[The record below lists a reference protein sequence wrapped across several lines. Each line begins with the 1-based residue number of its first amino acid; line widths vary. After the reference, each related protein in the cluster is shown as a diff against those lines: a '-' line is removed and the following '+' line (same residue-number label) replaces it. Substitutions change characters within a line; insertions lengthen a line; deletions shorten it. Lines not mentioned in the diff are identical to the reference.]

1 MQKTAKKFLSMLL
14 ALMMVLSILPTAV
27 FATEQATVAAPLD
40 SIVPY
45 GANDQT
51 TGTATISVQNPVTF
65 TGYSAFENVPYYL
78 VTVPAGTT
86 YVKATYKDAAI
97 LTNATSGEA
106 SGYYADVPQ
115 WTGGG
120 VEMAYTESNGDITI
134 TIPLNYSRT
143 AEDGTTVQKSFV
155 LGADGSG
162 TAYAPEYDG
171 SASYAPV
178 HFLAFTYES
187 NSAPTVASDAITT
200 ANVTLGNAW
209 TLDLAD
215 VFTDADGDTLT
226 YTATIN
232 GVAQALNGTIL
243 GYTPTAAGT
252 YTVVLTA
259 SDNTGTATHTITL
272 TVTDANQQIPRLKEG
287 VSSTASDTVTAG
299 YAYNLTD
306 LQAGNIFENPDGT
319 ALDYTNYYYYRYVG
333 DTRTGPYYFTPA
345 LFGGTTIQITENA
358 AGTYAYEFH
367 ATNTYGDS
375 TDTWTL
381 TLDVRAG
388 TPQNYTFYVGQ
399 DMNYSSNGNVY
410 PLIKLYKTKGFDT
423 KGADYIGKD
432 GDTYIYREDGVDSSL
447 YESVQFLDSTFT
459 NTLNSTTGNKNG
471 NYNEFYASLAPGK
484 YSFRAYGYNTSSGK
498 YDVYLGGHSLT
509 LPTETNVDGGTGGG
523 TSIYLRLHSIYTT
536 SRKTDNTYFTA
547 SDYTARIS
555 MPSMGGDVQHGTP
568 YPSGNYTYYPFMLY
582 SAGNAAL
589 WNAYVEPIGTCAE
602 DYIFTQA
609 INNTTAAGYT
619 VVTKNLALSQAIN
632 LTVTVPAYA
641 DFNLF
646 FQYNNFNTQII
657 EPKTGS
663 TSGDANASVD
673 ATRTLT
679 YKISKSN
686 SNYTWRLKDIRS
698 GTTYVTKAG
707 WLQSSTTSFAK
718 EFTFN
723 AGDSTDQYSHSFSNL
738 GTMAKTRDEAE
749 IQTFLSP
756 SGYKYTSGTERIRSY
771 RLWQIINSDAANIMI
786 EPEFEVHTLAG
797 SPTLQKSNGGNAE
810 NNWLDVKPNGTTIL
824 AVNYKAL
831 DVYAANDTYGTHGG
845 FYPATNP
852 ERTSVFVLSSEENG
866 TATANIAYNSN
877 GLSSSRPTAWDYNY
891 DNWFYLSN
899 DTAPTLDFTVAS
911 NSEDYGVSNV
921 QYAIVTTNKT
931 TMKSG
936 LSGWTTLTADSN
948 GKYHASLLGFR
959 NAGLAGGTV
968 VIKMT
973 ANNKVSYSLAR
984 VAEVTAT
991 VTNASNPRETE
1002 IMPGDKVSLTFEG
1015 SYRGIYKYSG
1025 IFNPTTYNLF
1035 YSIGDTAYKTNVA
1048 QYQQMDQAKL
1058 ELTIPTNVDFGSGST
1073 ANVQLTNGYTYG
1085 SMYSAANPFA
1095 TLYNMSDTGV
1105 GTNFNAVTV
1114 NFCLNRFPNVNVEV
1128 TPRYNFKLKLNI
1140 TNPTTA
1146 TPTVTLTD
1154 AAGNVHT
1161 ANSNGEYENLPYGTY
1176 TYAVLCAGCDY
1187 VYGSFYLG
1195 SADKANVSG
1204 GVLTKTIPLTA
1215 SAAGAWDGTTKT
1227 QPTLTDGVYQIGTA
1241 AELAWFAAQVNGGS
1255 YAINGALTG
1264 DIDLAGYNWTPI
1276 GGTTASTAFKGSF
1289 NGNNHTVK
1297 NMGIYYSATTTSAP
1311 YKGLFGYVNGTSSSY
1326 ATIQN
1331 LKVTGKMY
1339 LTSTG
1344 SVSNAYSG
1352 GVVAYANYTIP
1363 LTASAAGAW
1372 DGTTKTQP
1380 TLTDGVYQ
1388 IGTAAELAWFAAQ
1401 VNGGSYAIN
1410 GALTGDID
1418 LAGYNWTPIGGT
1430 TASTAFKGSFNG
1442 NNHTVKNM
1450 GIYYSATTT
1459 SAPYKGLFGYVNGTS
1474 SSYATIQNL
1483 KVTGKMYLT
1492 STGSVS
1498 NAYSGGVVAYA
1509 NYTNISG
1516 VVSDV
1521 DITVTRVN
1529 GNWSSVGG
1537 VAGRLVNS
1545 NATNCGN
1552 EGTIHAYQYVGGI
1565 TGYATGTITGCYN
1578 GGAITGNGYVAG
1590 IVGQTTKGVT
1600 ACYNTGSITGAGNY
1614 VAGIVAFA
1622 SGASASVKNCYNR
1635 AYVESTGSNVGAV
1648 VGMTNNASAAMSNL
1662 YYLDFT
1668 CSQGIG
1674 SAKSTAQTAT
1684 AKTRA
1689 EMTKSSFVRAMN
1701 TGLTT
1706 AAFVSSRYSPALS
1719 WQTNLEGL
1727 ITPSVGNIDMDP
1739 FGYVNESDVELLRQY
1754 LAGKATLDADQLAQA
1769 NVDNIG
1775 GVDQND
1781 LDVLMQYVA
1790 GTINV
1795 FPVDRVEED

>member
-27 FATEQATVAAPLD
+27 FATEQGTVAAPLD

-51 TGTATISVQNPVTF
+51 TGTATISVQDPVTF
-65 TGYSAFENVPYYL
+65 TGYDTPFTNVPYYL

-97 LTNATSGEA
+97 LTNATTGEA
-106 SGYYADVPQ
+106 SGYYADVQQ

-120 VEMAYTESNGDITI
+120 VEMAYTESDGAITI
-134 TIPLNYSRT
+134 TIPMNYSRT

-162 TAYAPEYDG
+162 TAYAPEYDS

-178 HFLAFTYES
+178 HFLSFTYEGK
-187 NSAPTVASDAITT
+187 SAPTVAPGAITT

-209 TLDLAD
+209 TLDVAEM
-215 VFTDADGDTLT
+215 FTDADGDALT
-226 YTATIN
+226 YTATVN
-232 GVAQALNGTIL
+232 GVAQTLNGSTL
-243 GYTPTAAGT
+243 SYTPAAAGE
-252 YTVVLTA
+252 YTIVLTA
-259 SDNTGTATHTITL
+259 TDDSGTATHTIVL
-272 TVTDANQQIPRLKEG
+272 TAAEGTQVPRLKNG
-287 VSSTASDTVTAG
+287 VPVTASATVSVG
-299 YAYNLTD
+299 YAYNLSD
-306 LQAGNIFENPDGT
+306 LQAGNIFENPDGSSLSYT
-319 ALDYTNYYYYRYVG
+319 DYFYYRAVG
-333 DTRTGPYYFTPA
+333 TGEKKGPYYFSTA
-345 LFGGTTIQITENA
+345 LFGATTIQITENT
-358 AGTYAYEFH
+358 AGTYVYEFH
-367 ATNTYGDS
+367 AMNSAGLS

-381 TLDVRAG
+381 TLTVSDSIE
-388 TPQNYTFYVGQ
+388 QHYTFHVGR
-399 DMNYSSNGNVY
+399 DMNYSTNGSKY
-410 PLIKLYKTKGFDT
+410 PLIKLYKTAGLDD
-423 KGADYIGKD
+423 KGADYLASYKNAKD
-432 GDTYIYREDGVDSSL
+432 ETQYIYEDYGLSITEVSDGKYEISVDGKPYALEGYSPLTFKASD
-447 YESVQFLDSTFT
+447 FTTAAPDSTG
-459 NTLNSTTGNKNG
+459 TLAD
-471 NYNEFYASLAPGK
+471 NYNNFYASLAAGR
-484 YSFRAYGYNTSSGK
+484 YSFRAYGYKASETSAN
-498 YDVYLGGHSLT
+498 VYLGGHSLT

-523 TSIYLRLHSIYTT
+523 TDIYLRLHSIYTT
-536 SRKTDNTYFTA
+536 SKKNSSDYFTA
-547 SDYTARIS
+547 DDYTARVV
-555 MPSMGGDVQHGTP
+555 MPIMGGDVQHGTP
-568 YPSGNYTYYPFMLY
+568 YPSGNYTYYPFMMY
-582 SAGNAAL
+582 AAGNAAL
-589 WNAYVEPIGTCAE
+589 WNAYVEPTDTTA
-602 DYIFTQA
+602 DSFIFTQS
-609 INNTTAAGYT
+609 INNTTAAGYS
-619 VVTKNLALSQAIN
+619 VVTKNLSLSQAI
-632 LTVTVPAYA
+632 TMTATVPDYA
-641 DFNLF
+641 DFTLY
-646 FQYNNFNTQII
+646 FQFNNFNTKPVNPIG
-657 EPKTGS
+657 EATTDAAAGTKT
-663 TSGDANASVD
+663 
-673 ATRTLT
+673 LK

-686 SNYTWRLKDIRS
+686 SNYTWRLEDNRNIA
-698 GTTYVTKAG
+698 GVTNYVTKAG
-707 WLQSSTTSFAK
+707 WLKSNSANFSKT
-718 EFTFN
+718 FTFN
-723 AGDSTDQYSHSFSNL
+723 SGDSTEQYYHGFGNL
-738 GTMAKTRDEAE
+738 GTITKTRDEAE
-749 IQTFLSP
+749 IQAYLDPT
-756 SGYKYTSGTERIRSY
+756 GYKYTEKDSERIRAY
-771 RLWQIINSDAANIMI
+771 RLWQIIDSDAMNIMI
-786 EPEFEVHTLAG
+786 EPEFKFKVLSGDENAVTAV
-797 SPTLQKSNGGNAE
+797 TGGNAKG
-810 NNWLDVKPNGTTIL
+810 NWLDVTPNGTTIV

-831 DVYAANDTYGTHGG
+831 DVYTTADEHGTHGG
-845 FYPATNP
+845 LYPATNP
-852 ERTSVFVLSSEENG
+852 ARTSVFVLTNDATENG
-866 TATANIAYNSN
+866 NAKANIAYNSN
-877 GLSSSRPTAWDYNY
+877 GLTSSRPSAWDYNY

-899 DTAPTLDFTVAS
+899 DTAPTLDFS
-911 NSEDYGVSNV
+911 VSSSGTTTV
-921 QYAIVTTNKT
+921 QYAIVTTDASDLDT
-931 TMKSG
+931 H
-936 LSGWTTLTADSN
+936 LSGWTTLTADSS

-959 NAGLAGGTV
+959 EAEQAGGTV
-968 VIKMT
+968 IIKMHDST
-973 ANNKVSYSLAR
+973 GTSYSLAR

-991 VTNASNPRETE
+991 VTNASNPQETE

-1048 QYQQMDQAKL
+1048 QYQQMDQAEL

-1114 NFCLNRFPNVNVEV
+1114 NFCLNRFPDVNVEV

-1154 AAGNVHT
+1154 AAGNVLT
-1161 ANSNGEYENLPYGTY
+1161 ANSNGEYEGLSYGTY
-1176 TYAVLCAGCDY
+1176 TYTVFCAGCDY

-1195 SADKANVSG
+1195 SADKAKVSD

-1227 QPTLTDGVYQIGTA
+1227 QPTLTDGVYQIGTG

-1297 NMGIYYSATTTSAP
+1297 NMGIYYSATTTAAP

-1339 LTSTG
+1339 LTSTA
-1344 SVSNAYSG
+1344 SVA
-1352 GVVAYANYTIP
+1352 
-1363 LTASAAGAW
+1363 
-1372 DGTTKTQP
+1372 
-1380 TLTDGVYQ
+1380 
-1388 IGTAAELAWFAAQ
+1388 
-1401 VNGGSYAIN
+1401 
-1410 GALTGDID
+1410 
-1418 LAGYNWTPIGGT
+1418 
-1430 TASTAFKGSFNG
+1430 
-1442 NNHTVKNM
+1442 
-1450 GIYYSATTT
+1450 
-1459 SAPYKGLFGYVNGTS
+1459 
-1474 SSYATIQNL
+1474 
-1483 KVTGKMYLT
+1483 
-1492 STGSVS
+1492 

-1552 EGTIHAYQYVGGI
+1552 EGTIHAYQYAGGI

-1578 GGAITGNGYVAG
+1578 SGAITGNGYVAG

-1668 CSQGIG
+1668 CAQGIG
-1674 SAKSTAQTAT
+1674 SAKSTSQTAT

-1689 EMTKSSFVRAMN
+1689 EMDSADFVTTMN
-1701 TGLTT
+1701 TGMAGT
-1706 AAFVSSRYSPALS
+1706 FGSSRYSPALS
-1719 WQTNLEGL
+1719 WQTDLIGLTTPTKGNVNL
-1727 ITPSVGNIDMDP
+1727 DP
-1739 FGYVNESDVELLRQY
+1739 FGYVDEDDLTLLQEWVNEGKDINQLTLEQRAQADMSGSGDLDEEDVNALIQY
-1754 LAGKATLDADQLAQA
+1754 L
-1769 NVDNIG
+1769 
-1775 GVDQND
+1775 
-1781 LDVLMQYVA
+1781 
-1790 GTINV
+1790 
-1795 FPVDRVEED
+1795 EDPRENPL

>member
-178 HFLAFTYES
+178 HFLAFTYEG

-319 ALDYTNYYYYRYVG
+319 ALNYTNYYYYRSVG

-358 AGTYAYEFH
+358 AGIYVYEFH

-484 YSFRAYGYNTSSGK
+484 YSFRAYGYNASSGK

-523 TSIYLRLHSIYTT
+523 TSLYLRLHSIYTT

-555 MPSMGGDVQHGTP
+555 MPSMGGDVQHGVP
-568 YPSGNYTYYPFMLY
+568 YTSGNYTYYPFMLY

-589 WNAYVEPIGTCAE
+589 WNAYVDPIGTCAE

-646 FQYNNFNTQII
+646 FQHNNFNTQVIV
-657 EPKTGS
+657 PKTGS
-663 TSGDANASVD
+663 TSGDANASAD

-707 WLQSSTTSFAK
+707 WLQSSTPVLRR
-718 EFTFN
+718 N
-723 AGDSTDQYSHSFSNL
+723 
-738 GTMAKTRDEAE
+738 
-749 IQTFLSP
+749 SP
-756 SGYKYTSGTERIRSY
+756 SMLETPRIS
-771 RLWQIINSDAANIMI
+771 I
-786 EPEFEVHTLAG
+786 
-797 SPTLQKSNGGNAE
+797 PTASL
-810 NNWLDVKPNGTTIL
+810 IL
-824 AVNYKAL
+824 A
-831 DVYAANDTYGTHGG
+831 
-845 FYPATNP
+845 
-852 ERTSVFVLSSEENG
+852 R
-866 TATANIAYNSN
+866 
-877 GLSSSRPTAWDYNY
+877 
-891 DNWFYLSN
+891 
-899 DTAPTLDFTVAS
+899 
-911 NSEDYGVSNV
+911 
-921 QYAIVTTNKT
+921 
-931 TMKSG
+931 
-936 LSGWTTLTADSN
+936 
-948 GKYHASLLGFR
+948 
-959 NAGLAGGTV
+959 
-968 VIKMT
+968 
-973 ANNKVSYSLAR
+973 
-984 VAEVTAT
+984 
-991 VTNASNPRETE
+991 
-1002 IMPGDKVSLTFEG
+1002 
-1015 SYRGIYKYSG
+1015 
-1025 IFNPTTYNLF
+1025 
-1035 YSIGDTAYKTNVA
+1035 
-1048 QYQQMDQAKL
+1048 
-1058 ELTIPTNVDFGSGST
+1058 
-1073 ANVQLTNGYTYG
+1073 
-1085 SMYSAANPFA
+1085 
-1095 TLYNMSDTGV
+1095 
-1105 GTNFNAVTV
+1105 
-1114 NFCLNRFPNVNVEV
+1114 
-1128 TPRYNFKLKLNI
+1128 
-1140 TNPTTA
+1140 
-1146 TPTVTLTD
+1146 
-1154 AAGNVHT
+1154 
-1161 ANSNGEYENLPYGTY
+1161 
-1176 TYAVLCAGCDY
+1176 
-1187 VYGSFYLG
+1187 
-1195 SADKANVSG
+1195 
-1204 GVLTKTIPLTA
+1204 
-1215 SAAGAWDGTTKT
+1215 
-1227 QPTLTDGVYQIGTA
+1227 
-1241 AELAWFAAQVNGGS
+1241 
-1255 YAINGALTG
+1255 
-1264 DIDLAGYNWTPI
+1264 
-1276 GGTTASTAFKGSF
+1276 
-1289 NGNNHTVK
+1289 
-1297 NMGIYYSATTTSAP
+1297 
-1311 YKGLFGYVNGTSSSY
+1311 
-1326 ATIQN
+1326 
-1331 LKVTGKMY
+1331 
-1339 LTSTG
+1339 
-1344 SVSNAYSG
+1344 
-1352 GVVAYANYTIP
+1352 
-1363 LTASAAGAW
+1363 
-1372 DGTTKTQP
+1372 
-1380 TLTDGVYQ
+1380 
-1388 IGTAAELAWFAAQ
+1388 
-1401 VNGGSYAIN
+1401 
-1410 GALTGDID
+1410 
-1418 LAGYNWTPIGGT
+1418 
-1430 TASTAFKGSFNG
+1430 
-1442 NNHTVKNM
+1442 
-1450 GIYYSATTT
+1450 
-1459 SAPYKGLFGYVNGTS
+1459 
-1474 SSYATIQNL
+1474 
-1483 KVTGKMYLT
+1483 
-1492 STGSVS
+1492 
-1498 NAYSGGVVAYA
+1498 
-1509 NYTNISG
+1509 
-1516 VVSDV
+1516 
-1521 DITVTRVN
+1521 
-1529 GNWSSVGG
+1529 
-1537 VAGRLVNS
+1537 
-1545 NATNCGN
+1545 
-1552 EGTIHAYQYVGGI
+1552 
-1565 TGYATGTITGCYN
+1565 
-1578 GGAITGNGYVAG
+1578 
-1590 IVGQTTKGVT
+1590 
-1600 ACYNTGSITGAGNY
+1600 
-1614 VAGIVAFA
+1614 
-1622 SGASASVKNCYNR
+1622 
-1635 AYVESTGSNVGAV
+1635 
-1648 VGMTNNASAAMSNL
+1648 
-1662 YYLDFT
+1662 
-1668 CSQGIG
+1668 
-1674 SAKSTAQTAT
+1674 
-1684 AKTRA
+1684 
-1689 EMTKSSFVRAMN
+1689 
-1701 TGLTT
+1701 
-1706 AAFVSSRYSPALS
+1706 
-1719 WQTNLEGL
+1719 
-1727 ITPSVGNIDMDP
+1727 
-1739 FGYVNESDVELLRQY
+1739 
-1754 LAGKATLDADQLAQA
+1754 
-1769 NVDNIG
+1769 
-1775 GVDQND
+1775 
-1781 LDVLMQYVA
+1781 
-1790 GTINV
+1790 
-1795 FPVDRVEED
+1795 

>member
-27 FATEQATVAAPLD
+27 FATEQGTVATPLD

-51 TGTATISVQNPVTF
+51 TGTATISVQNSVTF

-97 LTNATSGEA
+97 LTNATSGVA

-120 VEMAYTESNGDITI
+120 VEMAYTESGGDITI

-178 HFLAFTYES
+178 HFLAFTYEGK
-187 NSAPTVASDAITT
+187 SAPTVAPGAIAT

-209 TLDLAD
+209 TLDVAEM
-215 VFTDADGDTLT
+215 FTDADGDALT
-226 YTATIN
+226 YTATVN
-232 GVAQALNGTIL
+232 GATQTLNGSTL
-243 GYTPTAAGT
+243 SYTPTAAGE
-252 YTVVLTA
+252 YTIVLTA
-259 SDNTGTATHTITL
+259 TDDSGTATHTIVL
-272 TVTDANQQIPRLKEG
+272 TAAEGTQVPRLKSG
-287 VSSTASDTVTAG
+287 VPVTASATVSVG
-299 YAYNLTD
+299 YAYNLSD
-306 LQAGNIFENPDGT
+306 LQAGNIFENPDGSS
-319 ALDYTNYYYYRYVG
+319 LSYTDYYYYRTAG
-333 DTRTGPYYFTPA
+333 TGERKGPYYFSTA
-345 LFGGTTIQITENA
+345 LFGATTIQITENTA
-358 AGTYAYEFH
+358 DTYVYEFH
-367 ATNTYGDS
+367 AMNSAGLS

-381 TLDVRAG
+381 TLTVSDSIE
-388 TPQNYTFYVGQ
+388 QHYTFHVGQ
-399 DMNYSSNGNVY
+399 DMNYSTNGSQY
-410 PLIKLYKTKGFDT
+410 PLIKLYKTAGLDD
-423 KGADYIGKD
+423 KGADYLASYEVDGK
-432 GDTYIYREDGVDSSL
+432 TQYIYEDHDQSIAVVNGKYMITVKGQD
-447 YESVQFLDSTFT
+447 YELKGYSPLTFKASDFT
-459 NTLNSTTGNKNG
+459 TADPNSTGTLAD
-471 NYNEFYASLAPGK
+471 NYNNFYASLAAGR
-484 YSFRAYGYNTSSGK
+484 YSFRAYGYKASETSAN
-498 YDVYLGGHSLT
+498 VYLGGHSLT

-523 TSIYLRLHSIYTT
+523 ADIYLRLHSIYTT
-536 SRKTDNTYFTA
+536 SKKNSSDYFTA
-547 SDYTARIS
+547 DDYTARVV

-619 VVTKNLALSQAIN
+619 VVTKSLALSQAIN

-646 FQYNNFNTQII
+646 FQHNNFNTQII

-663 TSGDANASVD
+663 TSGDASASAD

-797 SPTLQKSNGGNAE
+797 SPTLRKSNGGNAE

-831 DVYAANDTYGTHGG
+831 DVYAANDTHGTHGG

-877 GLSSSRPTAWDYNY
+877 GLSSSRPSAWDYNY

-931 TMKSG
+931 TMESA

-991 VTNASNPRETE
+991 VTNASNPQETE

-1095 TLYNMSDTGV
+1095 TLYNMSNTGV

-1227 QPTLTDGVYQIGTA
+1227 QPTLADGVYQIGNA

-1344 SVSNAYSG
+1344 SVA
-1352 GVVAYANYTIP
+1352 
-1363 LTASAAGAW
+1363 
-1372 DGTTKTQP
+1372 
-1380 TLTDGVYQ
+1380 
-1388 IGTAAELAWFAAQ
+1388 
-1401 VNGGSYAIN
+1401 
-1410 GALTGDID
+1410 
-1418 LAGYNWTPIGGT
+1418 
-1430 TASTAFKGSFNG
+1430 
-1442 NNHTVKNM
+1442 
-1450 GIYYSATTT
+1450 
-1459 SAPYKGLFGYVNGTS
+1459 
-1474 SSYATIQNL
+1474 
-1483 KVTGKMYLT
+1483 
-1492 STGSVS
+1492 

-1674 SAKSTAQTAT
+1674 SAKSTSQTAT

-1689 EMTKSSFVRAMN
+1689 EMDSADFVTSMN

-1706 AAFVSSRYSPALS
+1706 AAFGSSRYSPALT
-1719 WQTNLEGL
+1719 WQTDLIGL
-1727 ITPSVGNIDMDP
+1727 TTPTVGNVNLDP
-1739 FGYVNESDVELLRQY
+1739 FGYVDEEDLALLTEWKDAGKTKKDLTAEQWAQADLNDDGKLNDEDVEILAAY
-1754 LAGKATLDADQLAQA
+1754 LEDPRL
-1769 NVDNIG
+1769 
-1775 GVDQND
+1775 ND
-1781 LDVLMQYVA
+1781 LS
-1790 GTINV
+1790 
-1795 FPVDRVEED
+1795 

>member
-1 MQKTAKKFLSMLL
+1 MPAGLIIKKFSERRLEMQKTAKKFLSMLL

-27 FATEQATVAAPLD
+27 FATEQGTVAAPLD

-51 TGTATISVQNPVTF
+51 TGTATISVQDPVTF
-65 TGYSAFENVPYYL
+65 TGYDTPFANVPYYL

-106 SGYYADVPQ
+106 SGYYADVQQ

-134 TIPLNYSRT
+134 TIPMNYSRT

-162 TAYAPEYDG
+162 TAYAPEYDS

-178 HFLAFTYES
+178 HFLSFTYEGK
-187 NSAPTVASDAITT
+187 SAPTVAPGAITT

-209 TLDLAD
+209 TLDVAEM
-215 VFTDADGDTLT
+215 FTDADGDALT
-226 YTATIN
+226 YTATVN
-232 GVAQALNGTIL
+232 GVAQTLNGSTL
-243 GYTPTAAGT
+243 SYTPAAAGE
-252 YTVVLTA
+252 YTIVLTA
-259 SDNTGTATHTITL
+259 TDDSGTATHTIVL
-272 TVTDANQQIPRLKEG
+272 TAAEGTQVPRLKNG
-287 VSSTASDTVTAG
+287 VPVTASATVSVG
-299 YAYNLTD
+299 YAYNLSD
-306 LQAGNIFENPDGT
+306 LQAGNIFENPDGSSLSYT
-319 ALDYTNYYYYRYVG
+319 DYFYYRAVG
-333 DTRTGPYYFTPA
+333 TGEKKGPYYFSTA
-345 LFGGTTIQITENA
+345 LFGATTIQITENT
-358 AGTYAYEFH
+358 AGTYVYEFH
-367 ATNTYGDS
+367 AMNSAGLS

-381 TLDVRAG
+381 TLTVSDSIE
-388 TPQNYTFYVGQ
+388 QHYTFHVGR
-399 DMNYSSNGNVY
+399 DMNYSTNGSKY
-410 PLIKLYKTKGFDT
+410 PLIKLYKTAGLDD
-423 KGADYIGKD
+423 KGADYLASYKNAKD
-432 GDTYIYREDGVDSSL
+432 ETQYIYEDYGLSITEVSDGKYEISVDGKPYALEGYSPLTFKASD
-447 YESVQFLDSTFT
+447 FTTAAPDSTG
-459 NTLNSTTGNKNG
+459 TLAD
-471 NYNEFYASLAPGK
+471 NYNNFYASLAAGR
-484 YSFRAYGYNTSSGK
+484 YSFRAYGYKASETSAN
-498 YDVYLGGHSLT
+498 VYLGGHSLT

-523 TSIYLRLHSIYTT
+523 TDIYLRLHSIYTT
-536 SRKTDNTYFTA
+536 SKKNSSDYFTA
-547 SDYTARIS
+547 DDYTARVV
-555 MPSMGGDVQHGTP
+555 MPIMGGDVQHGTP
-568 YPSGNYTYYPFMLY
+568 YPSGNYTYYPFMMY
-582 SAGNAAL
+582 AAGNAAL
-589 WNAYVEPIGTCAE
+589 WNAYVEPTDTTA
-602 DYIFTQA
+602 DSFIFTQS
-609 INNTTAAGYT
+609 INNTTAAGYS
-619 VVTKNLALSQAIN
+619 VVTKNLSLSQAI
-632 LTVTVPAYA
+632 TMTATVPDYA
-641 DFNLF
+641 DFTLY
-646 FQYNNFNTQII
+646 FQFNNFNTKPVNPIG
-657 EPKTGS
+657 EATTDAAAGTKT
-663 TSGDANASVD
+663 
-673 ATRTLT
+673 LK

-686 SNYTWRLKDIRS
+686 SNYTWRLEDNRNIA
-698 GTTYVTKAG
+698 GVTNYVTKAG
-707 WLQSSTTSFAK
+707 WLKSNSANFSKT
-718 EFTFN
+718 FTFN
-723 AGDSTDQYSHSFSNL
+723 SGDSTEQYCHDFGGL
-738 GTMAKTRDEAE
+738 GSITKTRDEAE
-749 IQTFLSP
+749 IQAYLDPT
-756 SGYKYTSGTERIRSY
+756 GYKYTEKDSERVRAY
-771 RLWQIINSDAANIMI
+771 RLWQIIDSDAMNIMI
-786 EPEFEVHTLAG
+786 EPEFKFKVLSGDENAVTAV
-797 SPTLQKSNGGNAE
+797 TGGNAKG
-810 NNWLDVKPNGTTIL
+810 NWLDVTPNGTTIV

-831 DVYAANDTYGTHGG
+831 DVYTTADEHGTHGG
-845 FYPATNP
+845 LYPATNP
-852 ERTSVFVLSSEENG
+852 ARTSVFVLTNDATENG
-866 TATANIAYNSN
+866 NAKANIAYNSN
-877 GLSSSRPTAWDYNY
+877 GLTSSRPSAWDYNY

-899 DTAPTLDFTVAS
+899 DTAPTLDFS
-911 NSEDYGVSNV
+911 VSSSGTTTV
-921 QYAIVTTNKT
+921 QYAIVTTDASDLDT
-931 TMKSG
+931 H
-936 LSGWTTLTADSN
+936 LSGWTTLTADSS

-959 NAGLAGGTV
+959 EAGLAGGTV
-968 VIKMT
+968 IIKMHDST
-973 ANNKVSYSLAR
+973 GTSYSLAR

-991 VTNASNPRETE
+991 VTNASNPQETE

-1048 QYQQMDQAKL
+1048 QYQQMDQAEL

-1085 SMYSAANPFA
+1085 SMYSAANPFS
-1095 TLYNMSDTGV
+1095 TLYKMTDTGV

-1154 AAGNVHT
+1154 AAGNVLT

-1176 TYAVLCAGCDY
+1176 TYAVLCADCDY

-1195 SADKANVSG
+1195 STDKANVSG

-1227 QPTLTDGVYQIGTA
+1227 QPSLTDGVYQIGTA

-1289 NGNNHTVK
+1289 DGKNHTVK
-1297 NMGIYYSATTTSAP
+1297 NMGIYYSATTTAAP

-1339 LTSTG
+1339 LTSTA
-1344 SVSNAYSG
+1344 SVA
-1352 GVVAYANYTIP
+1352 
-1363 LTASAAGAW
+1363 
-1372 DGTTKTQP
+1372 
-1380 TLTDGVYQ
+1380 
-1388 IGTAAELAWFAAQ
+1388 
-1401 VNGGSYAIN
+1401 
-1410 GALTGDID
+1410 
-1418 LAGYNWTPIGGT
+1418 
-1430 TASTAFKGSFNG
+1430 
-1442 NNHTVKNM
+1442 
-1450 GIYYSATTT
+1450 
-1459 SAPYKGLFGYVNGTS
+1459 
-1474 SSYATIQNL
+1474 
-1483 KVTGKMYLT
+1483 
-1492 STGSVS
+1492 

-1552 EGTIHAYQYVGGI
+1552 EGTIHAYQYAGGI

-1578 GGAITGNGYVAG
+1578 GGEITGNGYVAG

-1662 YYLDFT
+1662 YYLNFT
-1668 CSQGIG
+1668 CAQGIG
-1674 SAKSTAQTAT
+1674 SAKNADTQTAT
-1684 AKTRA
+1684 AVDRQKMSNR
-1689 EMTKSSFVRAMN
+1689 SFLVSMN
-1701 TGLTT
+1701 KGLTN
-1706 AAFVSSRYSPALS
+1706 AAFGSSRYSPALL
-1719 WQTNLEGL
+1719 WQTKLIGL
-1727 ITPSVGNIDMDP
+1727 TTPAVGNVDLDP
-1739 FGYVNESDVELLRQY
+1739 FGYVDENDVNLLRQY
-1754 LAGKATLDADQLAQA
+1754 LANETTFSGDLLKQADVNKDNKVDAT
-1769 NVDNIG
+1769 
-1775 GVDQND
+1775 D
-1781 LDVLMQYVA
+1781 LSLLEQYVRGEITTFTA
-1790 GTINV
+1790 NS
-1795 FPVDRVEED
+1795 

>member
-178 HFLAFTYES
+178 HFLAFTYEG

-319 ALDYTNYYYYRYVG
+319 ALNYTNYYYYRSVG

-358 AGTYAYEFH
+358 AGIYVYEFH

-399 DMNYSSNGNVY
+399 DMNYSSNGNAY
-410 PLIKLYKTKGFDT
+410 PLIKLYKTKGFDE
-423 KGADYIGKD
+423 KGADYIGKV
-432 GDTYIYREDGVDSSL
+432 GNTCIYREDGVDPSL

-484 YSFRAYGYNTSSGK
+484 YSFRAYGRNPSTGEYN
-498 YDVYLGGHSLT
+498 VYLGGHSLT

-568 YPSGNYTYYPFMLY
+568 YTSGNYTYYPFMLY

-589 WNAYVEPIGTCAE
+589 WNAYVEPNGTCAE

-663 TSGDANASVD
+663 ASGDANASAD

-786 EPEFEVHTLAG
+786 EPEFKVKVLSGDKNAVTAV
-797 SPTLQKSNGGNAE
+797 TGGNAE

-845 FYPATNP
+845 LYPATNP
-852 ERTSVFVLSSEENG
+852 ERTSVFVLTNDKDEHGN
-866 TATANIAYNSN
+866 AKANIAYNSN
-877 GLSSSRPTAWDYNY
+877 GLTSSRPSAWDYNY

-899 DTAPTLDFTVAS
+899 DTAPTLDFS
-911 NSEDYGVSNV
+911 VSSSGTTTV
-921 QYAIVTTNKT
+921 QYAIVTTDASDLDT
-931 TMKSG
+931 H
-936 LSGWTTLTADSN
+936 LSGWTTLTADSS

-968 VIKMT
+968 IIKMHDST
-973 ANNKVSYSLAR
+973 GTSYSLAR

-991 VTNASNPRETE
+991 VTNASNPQETE

-1095 TLYNMSDTGV
+1095 TLYNMSNTGV

-1176 TYAVLCAGCDY
+1176 TYVVLCAGCDY

-1227 QPTLTDGVYQIGTA
+1227 QPTLTDGVYQIGTG

-1289 NGNNHTVK
+1289 DGKNHTVK

-1344 SVSNAYSG
+1344 SVA
-1352 GVVAYANYTIP
+1352 
-1363 LTASAAGAW
+1363 
-1372 DGTTKTQP
+1372 
-1380 TLTDGVYQ
+1380 
-1388 IGTAAELAWFAAQ
+1388 
-1401 VNGGSYAIN
+1401 
-1410 GALTGDID
+1410 
-1418 LAGYNWTPIGGT
+1418 
-1430 TASTAFKGSFNG
+1430 
-1442 NNHTVKNM
+1442 
-1450 GIYYSATTT
+1450 
-1459 SAPYKGLFGYVNGTS
+1459 
-1474 SSYATIQNL
+1474 
-1483 KVTGKMYLT
+1483 
-1492 STGSVS
+1492 

-1600 ACYNTGSITGAGNY
+1600 ASYNTGSITGAGNY

-1674 SAKSTAQTAT
+1674 SAKSTSQTAT

-1689 EMTKSSFVRAMN
+1689 EMASADFVTTMN
-1701 TGLTT
+1701 TGMAGT
-1706 AAFVSSRYSPALS
+1706 FGSSRYSPALS
-1719 WQTNLEGL
+1719 WQTGL
-1727 ITPSVGNIDMDP
+1727 IGLSTPTKGNVNLDP
-1739 FGYVNESDVELLRQY
+1739 FGYVDEDDLTLLTQWV
-1754 LAGKATLDADQLAQA
+1754 ADKKTSADLTAEQWAQA
-1769 NVDNIG
+1769 DINGDGKLNG
-1775 GVDQND
+1775 
-1781 LDVLMQYVA
+1781 LDITRLRNYLS
-1790 GTINV
+1790 N
-1795 FPVDRVEED
+1795 PKLSL

>member
-27 FATEQATVAAPLD
+27 FATEQGTVAAPLD

-51 TGTATISVQNPVTF
+51 TGTATISVQNSVTF

-78 VTVPAGTT
+78 VTVPTGTT

-97 LTNATSGEA
+97 LTNATSGVA

-120 VEMAYTESNGDITI
+120 VEMAYTESGGDITI

-178 HFLAFTYES
+178 HFLAFTYEGK
-187 NSAPTVASDAITT
+187 SAPTVAPGAIAT

-209 TLDLAD
+209 TLDVAEM
-215 VFTDADGDTLT
+215 FTDADGDALT
-226 YTATIN
+226 YTATVN
-232 GVAQALNGTIL
+232 GATQTLNGSTL
-243 GYTPTAAGT
+243 SYTPTAAGE
-252 YTVVLTA
+252 YMIVLTA
-259 SDNTGTATHTITL
+259 TDDSGTATHTIVL
-272 TVTDANQQIPRLKEG
+272 TAAEGTQVPRLKSG
-287 VSSTASDTVTAG
+287 VPVTASATVSVG
-299 YAYNLTD
+299 YAYNLSD
-306 LQAGNIFENPDGT
+306 LQAGNIFENPDGSS
-319 ALDYTNYYYYRYVG
+319 LSYTDYYYYRTAG
-333 DTRTGPYYFTPA
+333 TGERKGPYYFSTA
-345 LFGGTTIQITENA
+345 LFGATTIQITENTA
-358 AGTYAYEFH
+358 DTYVYEFH
-367 ATNTYGDS
+367 AMNSAGLS

-381 TLDVRAG
+381 TLTVSDSIE
-388 TPQNYTFYVGQ
+388 QHYTFHVGQ
-399 DMNYSSNGNVY
+399 DMNYSTNGSQY
-410 PLIKLYKTKGFDT
+410 PLIKLYKTAGLDD
-423 KGADYIGKD
+423 KGADYLASYEVDGK
-432 GDTYIYREDGVDSSL
+432 TQYIYEDHDQSIAVVNGKYMITVKGQD
-447 YESVQFLDSTFT
+447 YELKGYSPLTFKASDFT
-459 NTLNSTTGNKNG
+459 TADPNSTGTLAD
-471 NYNEFYASLAPGK
+471 NYNNFYASLAAGR
-484 YSFRAYGYNTSSGK
+484 YSFRAYGYKASETSAN
-498 YDVYLGGHSLT
+498 VYLGGHSLT

-523 TSIYLRLHSIYTT
+523 KDIYLRLHSIYTT
-536 SRKTDNTYFTA
+536 SKKNSSDYFTA
-547 SDYTARIS
+547 DDYTARVV
-555 MPSMGGDVQHGTP
+555 MPIMGGDVQHGTP
-568 YPSGNYTYYPFMLY
+568 YTPTGSNYTYYPFMMY
-582 SAGNAAL
+582 AAGNAAL
-589 WNAYVEPIGTCAE
+589 WNAYVDPINEAA
-602 DYIFTQA
+602 DSFIFTQS
-609 INNTTAAGYT
+609 INNTTAAGYS
-619 VVTKNLALSQAIN
+619 VVTKNLSLSQAITM
-632 LTVTVPAYA
+632 TVTVPAYA

-646 FQYNNFNTQII
+646 FQHNNFNTQVIV
-657 EPKTGS
+657 PKTGS
-663 TSGDANASVD
+663 TSGDANASAD

-738 GTMAKTRDEAE
+738 GTIAKTRDEAE

-797 SPTLQKSNGGNAE
+797 SPTLRKSNGGNAE
-810 NNWLDVKPNGTTIL
+810 NNWLDVEPNGTTIL

-831 DVYAANDTYGTHGG
+831 DVYAADDTHGTHGG

-931 TMKSG
+931 TMESA

-991 VTNASNPRETE
+991 VTNATNPRETE

-1227 QPTLTDGVYQIGTA
+1227 QPTLTDGVYQIGNA

-1297 NMGIYYSATTTSAP
+1297 NMGIYYSATTTAAP

-1339 LTSTG
+1339 LTSTA
-1344 SVSNAYSG
+1344 SVA
-1352 GVVAYANYTIP
+1352 
-1363 LTASAAGAW
+1363 
-1372 DGTTKTQP
+1372 
-1380 TLTDGVYQ
+1380 
-1388 IGTAAELAWFAAQ
+1388 
-1401 VNGGSYAIN
+1401 
-1410 GALTGDID
+1410 
-1418 LAGYNWTPIGGT
+1418 
-1430 TASTAFKGSFNG
+1430 
-1442 NNHTVKNM
+1442 
-1450 GIYYSATTT
+1450 
-1459 SAPYKGLFGYVNGTS
+1459 
-1474 SSYATIQNL
+1474 
-1483 KVTGKMYLT
+1483 
-1492 STGSVS
+1492 

-1614 VAGIVAFA
+1614 VAGIVAFS

-1689 EMTKSSFVRAMN
+1689 EMDSANFVTTMN
-1701 TGLTT
+1701 TGMAGT
-1706 AAFVSSRYSPALS
+1706 FGSSRYSPALS
-1719 WQTNLEGL
+1719 WQTDLIGLTTPTKGNVNL
-1727 ITPSVGNIDMDP
+1727 DP
-1739 FGYVNESDVELLRQY
+1739 FGYVDEEDLALLTQWV
-1754 LAGKATLDADQLAQA
+1754 ADKKTSADLTAEQWAQA
-1769 NVDNIG
+1769 DINGDGILNGKDTKALKNYI
-1775 GVDQND
+1775 ND
-1781 LDVLMQYVA
+1781 PA
-1790 GTINV
+1790 SNPI
-1795 FPVDRVEED
+1795 R

>member
-27 FATEQATVAAPLD
+27 FATEQGTVAAPLD

-51 TGTATISVQNPVTF
+51 TGTATISVQNSVTF

-97 LTNATSGEA
+97 LTNATSGVA

-120 VEMAYTESNGDITI
+120 VEMAYTESGGDITI

-178 HFLAFTYES
+178 HFLAFTYEGK
-187 NSAPTVASDAITT
+187 SAPTVAPGAIAT

-209 TLDLAD
+209 TLDVAEM
-215 VFTDADGDTLT
+215 FTDADGDALT
-226 YTATIN
+226 YTATVN
-232 GVAQALNGTIL
+232 GATQTLNGSTL
-243 GYTPTAAGT
+243 SYTPTAAGE
-252 YTVVLTA
+252 YTIVLTA
-259 SDNTGTATHTITL
+259 TDDSGTATHTIVL
-272 TVTDANQQIPRLKEG
+272 TAAEGTQVPRLKSG
-287 VSSTASDTVTAG
+287 VPVTASATVSVG
-299 YAYNLTD
+299 YAYNLSD
-306 LQAGNIFENPDGT
+306 LQAGNIFENPDGSS
-319 ALDYTNYYYYRYVG
+319 LSYTDYYYYRTAG
-333 DTRTGPYYFTPA
+333 TGERKGPYYFSTA
-345 LFGGTTIQITENA
+345 LFGATTIQITENTA
-358 AGTYAYEFH
+358 DTYVYEFH
-367 ATNTYGDS
+367 AMNSAGLS

-381 TLDVRAG
+381 TLTVSDSIE
-388 TPQNYTFYVGQ
+388 QHYTFHVGQ
-399 DMNYSSNGNVY
+399 DMNYSTNGSQY
-410 PLIKLYKTKGFDT
+410 PLIKLYKTAGLDD
-423 KGADYIGKD
+423 KGADYLASYEVDGK
-432 GDTYIYREDGVDSSL
+432 TQYIYEDHDQSIAVVNGKYMITVKGQD
-447 YESVQFLDSTFT
+447 YELKGYSPLTFKASDFT
-459 NTLNSTTGNKNG
+459 TADPNSTGTLAD
-471 NYNEFYASLAPGK
+471 NYNNFYASLAAGR
-484 YSFRAYGYNTSSGK
+484 YSFRAYGYKASETSAN
-498 YDVYLGGHSLT
+498 VYLGGHSLT

-523 TSIYLRLHSIYTT
+523 TSLYLRLHSIYTT

-555 MPSMGGDVQHGTP
+555 MPSMGGDVQHGVP
-568 YPSGNYTYYPFMLY
+568 YTSGNYTYYPFMLY

-589 WNAYVEPIGTCAE
+589 WNAYVDPIGTCAE

-646 FQYNNFNTQII
+646 FQHNNFNTQVIV
-657 EPKTGS
+657 PKTGS
-663 TSGDANASVD
+663 TSGDANASAD

-723 AGDSTDQYSHSFSNL
+723 AGDSTDQHSHSFSNL
-738 GTMAKTRDEAE
+738 GTIAKTRDEAE

-786 EPEFEVHTLAG
+786 EPEFEVHKLAG

-831 DVYAANDTYGTHGG
+831 DVYAADDTHGTHGG

-852 ERTSVFVLSSEENG
+852 ERTSVFVLSSTENG

-931 TMKSG
+931 TMESA

-984 VAEVTAT
+984 VAEVTAK
-991 VTNASNPRETE
+991 VTNASNPQETE

-1095 TLYNMSDTGV
+1095 TLYNMSNTGV

-1227 QPTLTDGVYQIGTA
+1227 QPTLTDGVYQIGTT

-1289 NGNNHTVK
+1289 DGKNHTVK
-1297 NMGIYYSATTTSAP
+1297 NMGIYYSATTTAAP

-1339 LTSTG
+1339 LTSTA
-1344 SVSNAYSG
+1344 SVANAYC
-1352 GVVAYANYTIP
+1352 
-1363 LTASAAGAW
+1363 
-1372 DGTTKTQP
+1372 
-1380 TLTDGVYQ
+1380 
-1388 IGTAAELAWFAAQ
+1388 
-1401 VNGGSYAIN
+1401 
-1410 GALTGDID
+1410 
-1418 LAGYNWTPIGGT
+1418 
-1430 TASTAFKGSFNG
+1430 
-1442 NNHTVKNM
+1442 
-1450 GIYYSATTT
+1450 
-1459 SAPYKGLFGYVNGTS
+1459 
-1474 SSYATIQNL
+1474 
-1483 KVTGKMYLT
+1483 
-1492 STGSVS
+1492 
-1498 NAYSGGVVAYA
+1498 GGVVAYA

-1648 VGMTNNASAAMSNL
+1648 VGMTNNASAAMEHL

-1668 CSQGIG
+1668 CAQGIG
-1674 SAKSTAQTAT
+1674 SAKSTSQTAT

>member
-27 FATEQATVAAPLD
+27 FATEQGTVAAPLD

-51 TGTATISVQNPVTF
+51 TGTATISVQNSVTF

-97 LTNATSGEA
+97 LTNATSGVA

-120 VEMAYTESNGDITI
+120 VEMAYTESGGDITI

-178 HFLAFTYES
+178 HFLAFTYEGK
-187 NSAPTVASDAITT
+187 SAPTVAPGAIAT

-209 TLDLAD
+209 TLDVAEM
-215 VFTDADGDTLT
+215 FTDADGDALT
-226 YTATIN
+226 YTATVN
-232 GVAQALNGTIL
+232 GATQTLNGSTL
-243 GYTPTAAGT
+243 SYTPTAAGE
-252 YTVVLTA
+252 YTIVLTA
-259 SDNTGTATHTITL
+259 TDDSGTATHTIVL
-272 TVTDANQQIPRLKEG
+272 TAAEGTQVPRLKSG
-287 VSSTASDTVTAG
+287 VPVTASATVSVG
-299 YAYNLTD
+299 YAYNLSD
-306 LQAGNIFENPDGT
+306 LQAGNIFENPDGSS
-319 ALDYTNYYYYRYVG
+319 LSYTDYYYYRTAG
-333 DTRTGPYYFTPA
+333 TGERKGPYYFSTA
-345 LFGGTTIQITENA
+345 LFGATTIQITENTA
-358 AGTYAYEFH
+358 DTYVYEFH
-367 ATNTYGDS
+367 AMNSAGLS

-381 TLDVRAG
+381 TLTVSDSIE
-388 TPQNYTFYVGQ
+388 QHYTFHVGQ
-399 DMNYSSNGNVY
+399 DMNYSTNGSQY
-410 PLIKLYKTKGFDT
+410 PLIKLYKTAGLDD
-423 KGADYIGKD
+423 KGADYLASYEVDGK
-432 GDTYIYREDGVDSSL
+432 TQYIYEDHDQSIAVVNGKYMITVKGQD
-447 YESVQFLDSTFT
+447 YELKGYSPLTFKASDFTTADPDSTGT
-459 NTLNSTTGNKNG
+459 RAD
-471 NYNEFYASLAPGK
+471 NYNNFYASLAAGR
-484 YSFRAYGYNTSSGK
+484 YSFRAYGYKASETSAN
-498 YDVYLGGHSLT
+498 VYLGGHSLT

-523 TSIYLRLHSIYTT
+523 ADIYLRLHSIYTT
-536 SRKTDNTYFTA
+536 SKKNSSDYFTA
-547 SDYTARIS
+547 DDYTARVV

-619 VVTKNLALSQAIN
+619 VVTKSLALSQAIN

-646 FQYNNFNTQII
+646 FQHNNFNTQII

-663 TSGDANASVD
+663 TSGDASASAD

-797 SPTLQKSNGGNAE
+797 SPTLRKSNGGNAE

-831 DVYAANDTYGTHGG
+831 DVYAANDTHGTHGG

-877 GLSSSRPTAWDYNY
+877 GLSSSRPSAWDYNY

-921 QYAIVTTNKT
+921 QYAIVTTNKA
-931 TMKSG
+931 TMESA

-991 VTNASNPRETE
+991 VTNASNPQETE

-1095 TLYNMSDTGV
+1095 TLYNMSNTGV

-1227 QPTLTDGVYQIGTA
+1227 QPTLADGVYQIGNA

-1344 SVSNAYSG
+1344 SVA
-1352 GVVAYANYTIP
+1352 
-1363 LTASAAGAW
+1363 
-1372 DGTTKTQP
+1372 
-1380 TLTDGVYQ
+1380 
-1388 IGTAAELAWFAAQ
+1388 
-1401 VNGGSYAIN
+1401 
-1410 GALTGDID
+1410 
-1418 LAGYNWTPIGGT
+1418 
-1430 TASTAFKGSFNG
+1430 
-1442 NNHTVKNM
+1442 
-1450 GIYYSATTT
+1450 
-1459 SAPYKGLFGYVNGTS
+1459 
-1474 SSYATIQNL
+1474 
-1483 KVTGKMYLT
+1483 
-1492 STGSVS
+1492 

-1674 SAKSTAQTAT
+1674 SAKSTSQTAT

-1689 EMTKSSFVRAMN
+1689 EMDSADFVTSMN

-1706 AAFVSSRYSPALS
+1706 AAFGSSRYSPALT
-1719 WQTNLEGL
+1719 WQTDLIGL
-1727 ITPSVGNIDMDP
+1727 TTPTVGNVNLDP
-1739 FGYVNESDVELLRQY
+1739 FGYVDEEDLALLTEWKDAGKTKKDLTAEQWAQADLNDDGKLNDEDVEILAAY
-1754 LAGKATLDADQLAQA
+1754 LEDPRL
-1769 NVDNIG
+1769 
-1775 GVDQND
+1775 ND
-1781 LDVLMQYVA
+1781 LS
-1790 GTINV
+1790 
-1795 FPVDRVEED
+1795 

>member
-51 TGTATISVQNPVTF
+51 TGTATISVQNSVTF

-97 LTNATSGEA
+97 LTNATSGVA

-120 VEMAYTESNGDITI
+120 VEMAYTESGGDITI

-178 HFLAFTYES
+178 HFLAFTYEGK
-187 NSAPTVASDAITT
+187 SAPTVAPGAIAT

-209 TLDLAD
+209 TLDVAEM
-215 VFTDADGDTLT
+215 FTDADGDALT
-226 YTATIN
+226 YTATVN
-232 GVAQALNGTIL
+232 GATQTLNGSTL
-243 GYTPTAAGT
+243 SYTPTAAGE
-252 YTVVLTA
+252 YTIVLTA
-259 SDNTGTATHTITL
+259 TDDSGTATHTIVL
-272 TVTDANQQIPRLKEG
+272 TAAEGTQVPRLKSG
-287 VSSTASDTVTAG
+287 VPVTASATVSVG
-299 YAYNLTD
+299 YAYNLSD
-306 LQAGNIFENPDGT
+306 LQAGNIFENPDGSS
-319 ALDYTNYYYYRYVG
+319 LSYTDYYYYRTAG
-333 DTRTGPYYFTPA
+333 TGERKGPYYFSTA
-345 LFGGTTIQITENA
+345 LFGATTIQITENTA
-358 AGTYAYEFH
+358 DTYVYEFH
-367 ATNTYGDS
+367 AMNSAGLS

-381 TLDVRAG
+381 TLTVSDSIE
-388 TPQNYTFYVGQ
+388 QHYTFHVGQ
-399 DMNYSSNGNVY
+399 DMNYSTNGSQY
-410 PLIKLYKTKGFDT
+410 PLIKLYKTAGLDD
-423 KGADYIGKD
+423 KGADYLASYEVDGK
-432 GDTYIYREDGVDSSL
+432 TQYIYEDHDQSIAVVNGKYMITVKGQD
-447 YESVQFLDSTFT
+447 YELKGYSPLTFKASDFT
-459 NTLNSTTGNKNG
+459 TADPNSTGTLAD
-471 NYNEFYASLAPGK
+471 NYNNFYASLAAGR
-484 YSFRAYGYNTSSGK
+484 YSFRAYGYKASETSAN
-498 YDVYLGGHSLT
+498 VYLGGHSLT

-523 TSIYLRLHSIYTT
+523 ADIYLRLHSIYTT
-536 SRKTDNTYFTA
+536 SKKNSSDYFTA
-547 SDYTARIS
+547 DDYTARVV

-619 VVTKNLALSQAIN
+619 VVTKSLALSQAIN

-646 FQYNNFNTQII
+646 FQHNNFNTQII

-663 TSGDANASVD
+663 TSGDASASAD

-797 SPTLQKSNGGNAE
+797 SPTLRKSNGGNAE
-810 NNWLDVKPNGTTIL
+810 NNWLDVEPNGTTIL

-831 DVYAANDTYGTHGG
+831 DVYAADDTHGTHGG

-852 ERTSVFVLSSEENG
+852 ERTSVFVLSSEENS

-877 GLSSSRPTAWDYNY
+877 GLTSSRPTAWDYNY

-931 TMKSG
+931 TMESA

-991 VTNASNPRETE
+991 VTNASNPQETE

-1297 NMGIYYSATTTSAP
+1297 NMGIYYSATTTAAP

-1339 LTSTG
+1339 LTSTA
-1344 SVSNAYSG
+1344 SVANAYC
-1352 GVVAYANYTIP
+1352 
-1363 LTASAAGAW
+1363 
-1372 DGTTKTQP
+1372 
-1380 TLTDGVYQ
+1380 
-1388 IGTAAELAWFAAQ
+1388 
-1401 VNGGSYAIN
+1401 
-1410 GALTGDID
+1410 
-1418 LAGYNWTPIGGT
+1418 
-1430 TASTAFKGSFNG
+1430 
-1442 NNHTVKNM
+1442 
-1450 GIYYSATTT
+1450 
-1459 SAPYKGLFGYVNGTS
+1459 
-1474 SSYATIQNL
+1474 
-1483 KVTGKMYLT
+1483 
-1492 STGSVS
+1492 
-1498 NAYSGGVVAYA
+1498 GGVVAYA

-1552 EGTIHAYQYVGGI
+1552 EGTIRAYQYVGGI

-1590 IVGQTTKGVT
+1590 IVGQTTKSVT

-1635 AYVESTGSNVGAV
+1635 AYVESTGNNVGAV

-1706 AAFVSSRYSPALS
+1706 DAFVSSRYSPALS
-1719 WQTNLEGL
+1719 WQTNLKGL
-1727 ITPSVGNIDMDP
+1727 KTPKVGNVDMDP
-1739 FGYVNESDVELLRQY
+1739 FGYVDSKDVELLRKY
-1754 LAGKATLDADQLAQA
+1754 LANTITLNDDQLVQA
-1769 NVDNIG
+1769 NVNGDTVVN
-1775 GVDQND
+1775 QAD
-1781 LDVLMQYVA
+1781 LDLLEQYVA
-1790 GTINV
+1790 GTITV
-1795 FPVDRVEED
+1795 FPVG

>member
-1154 AAGNVHT
+1154 AAGNVLT

-1176 TYAVLCAGCDY
+1176 TYTVSCAGCNY

-1195 SADKANVSG
+1195 SADKAKVSD
-1204 GVLTKTIPLTA
+1204 GVLVKTIPLTA
-1215 SAAGAWDGTTKT
+1215 SSANTWDGTTLT
-1227 QPTLTDGVYQIGTA
+1227 QPALTDGVYQIGTG
-1241 AELAWFAAQVNGGS
+1241 AELAWFANQVNSGS
-1255 YAINGALTG
+1255 YTINGVLTA
-1264 DIDLAGYNWTPI
+1264 DIDLGCHNWTPI

-1289 NGNNHTVK
+1289 DGNNKTVK

-1311 YKGLFGYVNGTSSSY
+1311 YKGLFGYVSGTSSSY

-1344 SVSNAYSG
+1344 SVA
-1352 GVVAYANYTIP
+1352 
-1363 LTASAAGAW
+1363 
-1372 DGTTKTQP
+1372 
-1380 TLTDGVYQ
+1380 
-1388 IGTAAELAWFAAQ
+1388 
-1401 VNGGSYAIN
+1401 
-1410 GALTGDID
+1410 
-1418 LAGYNWTPIGGT
+1418 
-1430 TASTAFKGSFNG
+1430 
-1442 NNHTVKNM
+1442 
-1450 GIYYSATTT
+1450 
-1459 SAPYKGLFGYVNGTS
+1459 
-1474 SSYATIQNL
+1474 
-1483 KVTGKMYLT
+1483 
-1492 STGSVS
+1492 

-1565 TGYATGTITGCYN
+1565 TSYATGTITGCYN
-1578 GGAITGNGYVAG
+1578 SGAITGNGYVAG

-1622 SGASASVKNCYNR
+1622 SGASASVKNCFNR
-1635 AYVESTGSNVGAV
+1635 AYVKSPGSNVGAV

-1668 CSQGIG
+1668 CAQGIG
-1674 SAKSTAQTAT
+1674 SAKNADTQTAT
-1684 AKTRA
+1684 GVSKDTMAA
-1689 EMTKSSFVRAMN
+1689 DAFVTTIN

-1706 AAFVSSRYSPALS
+1706 DAFGSSRYSPALT
-1719 WQTNLEGL
+1719 WQTKLIGL
-1727 ITPSVGNIDMDP
+1727 KTPTVGNIDLDP
-1739 FGYVNESDVELLRQY
+1739 FGYVDEKDAELLQQY
-1754 LAGKATLDADQLAQA
+1754 LDGKTTLSRTQLAVADVNGDRYINQTD
-1769 NVDNIG
+1769 VDLLVKYAKGEITSFTSNS
-1775 GVDQND
+1775 
-1781 LDVLMQYVA
+1781 
-1790 GTINV
+1790 
-1795 FPVDRVEED
+1795 

>member
-1 MQKTAKKFLSMLL
+1 MITVKGQDYELKGYSPLTFKASDFTTADPNS
-14 ALMMVLSILPTAV
+14 
-27 FATEQATVAAPLD
+27 
-40 SIVPY
+40 
-45 GANDQT
+45 
-51 TGTATISVQNPVTF
+51 TGT
-65 TGYSAFENVPYYL
+65 
-78 VTVPAGTT
+78 
-86 YVKATYKDAAI
+86 
-97 LTNATSGEA
+97 
-106 SGYYADVPQ
+106 
-115 WTGGG
+115 
-120 VEMAYTESNGDITI
+120 
-134 TIPLNYSRT
+134 
-143 AEDGTTVQKSFV
+143 
-155 LGADGSG
+155 
-162 TAYAPEYDG
+162 
-171 SASYAPV
+171 
-178 HFLAFTYES
+178 
-187 NSAPTVASDAITT
+187 
-200 ANVTLGNAW
+200 
-209 TLDLAD
+209 LAD
-215 VFTDADGDTLT
+215 
-226 YTATIN
+226 
-232 GVAQALNGTIL
+232 
-243 GYTPTAAGT
+243 
-252 YTVVLTA
+252 
-259 SDNTGTATHTITL
+259 
-272 TVTDANQQIPRLKEG
+272 
-287 VSSTASDTVTAG
+287 
-299 YAYNLTD
+299 
-306 LQAGNIFENPDGT
+306 
-319 ALDYTNYYYYRYVG
+319 
-333 DTRTGPYYFTPA
+333 
-345 LFGGTTIQITENA
+345 
-358 AGTYAYEFH
+358 
-367 ATNTYGDS
+367 
-375 TDTWTL
+375 
-381 TLDVRAG
+381 
-388 TPQNYTFYVGQ
+388 
-399 DMNYSSNGNVY
+399 
-410 PLIKLYKTKGFDT
+410 
-423 KGADYIGKD
+423 
-432 GDTYIYREDGVDSSL
+432 
-447 YESVQFLDSTFT
+447 
-459 NTLNSTTGNKNG
+459 
-471 NYNEFYASLAPGK
+471 NYNNFYASLAAGR
-484 YSFRAYGYNTSSGK
+484 YSFRAYGYKASETSAN
-498 YDVYLGGHSLT
+498 VYLGGHSLT

-523 TSIYLRLHSIYTT
+523 ADIYLRLHSIYTT
-536 SRKTDNTYFTA
+536 SKKNSSDYFTA
-547 SDYTARIS
+547 DDYTARVV

-619 VVTKNLALSQAIN
+619 VVTKSLALSQAIN

-646 FQYNNFNTQII
+646 FQHNNFNTQII

-663 TSGDANASVD
+663 TSGDASASAD

-738 GTMAKTRDEAE
+738 GTIAKTRDEAE

-786 EPEFEVHTLAG
+786 EPEFKVKVLSGDENAVTAV
-797 SPTLQKSNGGNAE
+797 TGGNAKG
-810 NNWLDVKPNGTTIL
+810 NWLDVTPNGTTIV

-831 DVYAANDTYGTHGG
+831 DVYTTADEHGTHGG
-845 FYPATNP
+845 LYPATNP
-852 ERTSVFVLSSEENG
+852 ERTSVFVLTNDKDEHGN
-866 TATANIAYNSN
+866 AKANIAYNSN
-877 GLSSSRPTAWDYNY
+877 GLTSSRPSAWDYNY

-899 DTAPTLDFTVAS
+899 DTAPTLDFS
-911 NSEDYGVSNV
+911 VSSSGTTTV
-921 QYAIVTTNKT
+921 QYAIVTTDASDLDT
-931 TMKSG
+931 H
-936 LSGWTTLTADSN
+936 LSGWTTLTADSS

-959 NAGLAGGTV
+959 EAGLAGGTV
-968 VIKMT
+968 IIKMHDST
-973 ANNKVSYSLAR
+973 GTSYSLAR

-991 VTNASNPRETE
+991 VTNASNPQETE

-1095 TLYNMSDTGV
+1095 TLYNMSNTGV

-1344 SVSNAYSG
+1344 SVA
-1352 GVVAYANYTIP
+1352 
-1363 LTASAAGAW
+1363 
-1372 DGTTKTQP
+1372 
-1380 TLTDGVYQ
+1380 
-1388 IGTAAELAWFAAQ
+1388 
-1401 VNGGSYAIN
+1401 
-1410 GALTGDID
+1410 
-1418 LAGYNWTPIGGT
+1418 
-1430 TASTAFKGSFNG
+1430 
-1442 NNHTVKNM
+1442 
-1450 GIYYSATTT
+1450 
-1459 SAPYKGLFGYVNGTS
+1459 
-1474 SSYATIQNL
+1474 
-1483 KVTGKMYLT
+1483 
-1492 STGSVS
+1492 

-1674 SAKSTAQTAT
+1674 SAKSTSQTAT

-1689 EMTKSSFVRAMN
+1689 EMASADFVTTMN
-1701 TGLTT
+1701 TGMAGT
-1706 AAFVSSRYSPALS
+1706 FGSSRYSPALS
-1719 WQTNLEGL
+1719 WQTGL
-1727 ITPSVGNIDMDP
+1727 IGLSTPTKGNVNLDP
-1739 FGYVNESDVELLRQY
+1739 FGYVDEDDLTLLQEWVDEGKDINQLTLEQRAQADMDGSGDLDEEDVNALIQY
-1754 LAGKATLDADQLAQA
+1754 L
-1769 NVDNIG
+1769 
-1775 GVDQND
+1775 
-1781 LDVLMQYVA
+1781 
-1790 GTINV
+1790 
-1795 FPVDRVEED
+1795 EDPRENPL

>member
-1 MQKTAKKFLSMLL
+1 
-14 ALMMVLSILPTAV
+14 
-27 FATEQATVAAPLD
+27 
-40 SIVPY
+40 
-45 GANDQT
+45 
-51 TGTATISVQNPVTF
+51 
-65 TGYSAFENVPYYL
+65 
-78 VTVPAGTT
+78 
-86 YVKATYKDAAI
+86 
-97 LTNATSGEA
+97 
-106 SGYYADVPQ
+106 
-115 WTGGG
+115 
-120 VEMAYTESNGDITI
+120 
-134 TIPLNYSRT
+134 
-143 AEDGTTVQKSFV
+143 
-155 LGADGSG
+155 
-162 TAYAPEYDG
+162 
-171 SASYAPV
+171 
-178 HFLAFTYES
+178 
-187 NSAPTVASDAITT
+187 
-200 ANVTLGNAW
+200 
-209 TLDLAD
+209 
-215 VFTDADGDTLT
+215 
-226 YTATIN
+226 
-232 GVAQALNGTIL
+232 
-243 GYTPTAAGT
+243 
-252 YTVVLTA
+252 
-259 SDNTGTATHTITL
+259 
-272 TVTDANQQIPRLKEG
+272 
-287 VSSTASDTVTAG
+287 
-299 YAYNLTD
+299 
-306 LQAGNIFENPDGT
+306 
-319 ALDYTNYYYYRYVG
+319 
-333 DTRTGPYYFTPA
+333 
-345 LFGGTTIQITENA
+345 
-358 AGTYAYEFH
+358 
-367 ATNTYGDS
+367 
-375 TDTWTL
+375 
-381 TLDVRAG
+381 
-388 TPQNYTFYVGQ
+388 
-399 DMNYSSNGNVY
+399 
-410 PLIKLYKTKGFDT
+410 
-423 KGADYIGKD
+423 
-432 GDTYIYREDGVDSSL
+432 
-447 YESVQFLDSTFT
+447 
-459 NTLNSTTGNKNG
+459 
-471 NYNEFYASLAPGK
+471 
-484 YSFRAYGYNTSSGK
+484 
-498 YDVYLGGHSLT
+498 
-509 LPTETNVDGGTGGG
+509 
-523 TSIYLRLHSIYTT
+523 
-536 SRKTDNTYFTA
+536 
-547 SDYTARIS
+547 
-555 MPSMGGDVQHGTP
+555 MPSMGGDVQHGASYT
-568 YPSGNYTYYPFMLY
+568 SGNYTYYPFMLY

-646 FQYNNFNTQII
+646 FQHNNFNTQVIV
-657 EPKTGS
+657 PKTGS
-663 TSGDANASVD
+663 TSGDANASAD

-738 GTMAKTRDEAE
+738 GTIAKTRDEAE

-797 SPTLQKSNGGNAE
+797 SPTLRKSNGGNAE
-810 NNWLDVKPNGTTIL
+810 NNWLDVEPNGTTIL

-831 DVYAANDTYGTHGG
+831 DVYAADDTHGTHGG

-931 TMKSG
+931 TMESA

-991 VTNASNPRETE
+991 VTNASNPQETE

-1344 SVSNAYSG
+1344 SVA
-1352 GVVAYANYTIP
+1352 
-1363 LTASAAGAW
+1363 
-1372 DGTTKTQP
+1372 
-1380 TLTDGVYQ
+1380 
-1388 IGTAAELAWFAAQ
+1388 
-1401 VNGGSYAIN
+1401 
-1410 GALTGDID
+1410 
-1418 LAGYNWTPIGGT
+1418 
-1430 TASTAFKGSFNG
+1430 
-1442 NNHTVKNM
+1442 
-1450 GIYYSATTT
+1450 
-1459 SAPYKGLFGYVNGTS
+1459 
-1474 SSYATIQNL
+1474 
-1483 KVTGKMYLT
+1483 
-1492 STGSVS
+1492 

-1578 GGAITGNGYVAG
+1578 GGAITGNGYVGG

-1662 YYLDFT
+1662 YYLNFT

-1684 AKTRA
+1684 AVNKNRMSAT
-1689 EMTKSSFVRAMN
+1689 SFVTSMN
-1701 TGLTT
+1701 AGLTT
-1706 AAFVSSRYSPALS
+1706 PAFGASRYSPALT
-1719 WQTNLEGL
+1719 WQTELIGL
-1727 ITPSVGNIDMDP
+1727 TTPKVGNVDSDP
-1739 FGYVNESDVELLRQY
+1739 FGYVDENDVALLKKY
-1754 LAGKATLDADQLAQA
+1754 LANEATLNTTQIKQADVNGDDTVNQA
-1769 NVDNIG
+1769 
-1775 GVDQND
+1775 D
-1781 LDVLMQYVA
+1781 LDLIIKYVN
-1790 GTINV
+1790 GEITSFTSNS
-1795 FPVDRVEED
+1795 

>member
-27 FATEQATVAAPLD
+27 FATEQGTVAAPLD

-51 TGTATISVQNPVTF
+51 TGTATISVQNSVTF

-97 LTNATSGEA
+97 LTNATSGVA

-120 VEMAYTESNGDITI
+120 VEMAYTESGGDITI

-178 HFLAFTYES
+178 HFLAFTYEGK
-187 NSAPTVASDAITT
+187 SAPTVAPGAIAT

-209 TLDLAD
+209 TLDVAEM
-215 VFTDADGDTLT
+215 FTDADGDALT
-226 YTATIN
+226 YTATVN
-232 GVAQALNGTIL
+232 GATQTLNGSTL
-243 GYTPTAAGT
+243 SYTPTAAGE
-252 YTVVLTA
+252 YTIVLTA
-259 SDNTGTATHTITL
+259 TDDSGTATHTIVL
-272 TVTDANQQIPRLKEG
+272 TAAEGTQVPRLKSG
-287 VSSTASDTVTAG
+287 VPVTASATVSVG
-299 YAYNLTD
+299 YAYNLSD
-306 LQAGNIFENPDGT
+306 LQAGNIFENPDGSS
-319 ALDYTNYYYYRYVG
+319 LSYTDYYYYRTAG
-333 DTRTGPYYFTPA
+333 TGERKGPYYFSTA
-345 LFGGTTIQITENA
+345 LFGATTIQITENTA
-358 AGTYAYEFH
+358 DTYVYEFH
-367 ATNTYGDS
+367 AMNSAGLS

-381 TLDVRAG
+381 TLTVSDSIE
-388 TPQNYTFYVGQ
+388 QHYTFHVGQ
-399 DMNYSSNGNVY
+399 DMNYSTNGSQY
-410 PLIKLYKTKGFDT
+410 PLIKLYKTAGLDD
-423 KGADYIGKD
+423 KGADYLASYEVDGK
-432 GDTYIYREDGVDSSL
+432 TQYIYEDHDQSIAVVNGKYMITVKGQD
-447 YESVQFLDSTFT
+447 YELKGYSPLTFKASDFT
-459 NTLNSTTGNKNG
+459 TADPNSTGTLAD
-471 NYNEFYASLAPGK
+471 NYNNFYASLAAGR
-484 YSFRAYGYNTSSGK
+484 YSFRAYGYKASETSAN
-498 YDVYLGGHSLT
+498 VYLGGHSLT

-523 TSIYLRLHSIYTT
+523 ADIYLRLHSIYTT
-536 SRKTDNTYFTA
+536 SKKNSSDYFTA
-547 SDYTARIS
+547 DDYTARVV

-619 VVTKNLALSQAIN
+619 VVTKSLALSQAIN

-646 FQYNNFNTQII
+646 FQHNNFNTQII

-663 TSGDANASVD
+663 TSGDASASAD

-797 SPTLQKSNGGNAE
+797 SPTLRKSNGGNAE

-831 DVYAANDTYGTHGG
+831 DVYAANDTHGTHGG

-877 GLSSSRPTAWDYNY
+877 GLSSSRPSAWDYNY

-931 TMKSG
+931 TMESA

-991 VTNASNPRETE
+991 VTNASNPQETE

-1095 TLYNMSDTGV
+1095 TLYNMSNTGV

-1227 QPTLTDGVYQIGTA
+1227 QPTLADGVYQIGNA

-1344 SVSNAYSG
+1344 SVA
-1352 GVVAYANYTIP
+1352 
-1363 LTASAAGAW
+1363 
-1372 DGTTKTQP
+1372 
-1380 TLTDGVYQ
+1380 
-1388 IGTAAELAWFAAQ
+1388 
-1401 VNGGSYAIN
+1401 
-1410 GALTGDID
+1410 
-1418 LAGYNWTPIGGT
+1418 
-1430 TASTAFKGSFNG
+1430 
-1442 NNHTVKNM
+1442 
-1450 GIYYSATTT
+1450 
-1459 SAPYKGLFGYVNGTS
+1459 
-1474 SSYATIQNL
+1474 
-1483 KVTGKMYLT
+1483 
-1492 STGSVS
+1492 

-1552 EGTIHAYQYVGGI
+1552 EGTIHAYQCVGGI

-1648 VGMTNNASAAMSNL
+1648 VGM
-1662 YYLDFT
+1662 
-1668 CSQGIG
+1668 
-1674 SAKSTAQTAT
+1674 
-1684 AKTRA
+1684 
-1689 EMTKSSFVRAMN
+1689 N

-1706 AAFVSSRYSPALS
+1706 AAFGSSRYSPALT
-1719 WQTNLEGL
+1719 WQTDLIGL
-1727 ITPSVGNIDMDP
+1727 TTPTVGNVNLDP
-1739 FGYVNESDVELLRQY
+1739 FGYVDEEDLALLTEWKDAGKTKKDLTAEQWAQADLNDDGKLNDEDVEILAAY
-1754 LAGKATLDADQLAQA
+1754 LEDPRL
-1769 NVDNIG
+1769 
-1775 GVDQND
+1775 ND
-1781 LDVLMQYVA
+1781 LS
-1790 GTINV
+1790 
-1795 FPVDRVEED
+1795 

>member
-178 HFLAFTYES
+178 HFLAFTYEG

-319 ALDYTNYYYYRYVG
+319 ALNYTNYYYYRYVG

-345 LFGGTTIQITENA
+345 LFGSTTIQITENA
-358 AGTYAYEFH
+358 AGIYVYEFH

-388 TPQNYTFYVGQ
+388 TPQNYTFHVGQ
-399 DMNYSSNGNVY
+399 DMNYSTNGSRY
-410 PLIKLYKTKGFDT
+410 PLIKLYKTAGLDD
-423 KGADYIGKD
+423 KGADYLASYEVDGK
-432 GDTYIYREDGVDSSL
+432 TQYIYEDHDQSIAVVNGKYMITVKGQD
-447 YESVQFLDSTFT
+447 YELKGYSPLTFKASDFT
-459 NTLNSTTGNKNG
+459 TADPNSTGTLAD
-471 NYNEFYASLAPGK
+471 NYNNFYASLAAGR
-484 YSFRAYGYNTSSGK
+484 YSFRAYGYKASETSAN
-498 YDVYLGGHSLT
+498 VYLGGHSLT

-536 SRKTDNTYFTA
+536 SRKTDNTYFAA

-657 EPKTGS
+657 KPKTGS
-663 TSGDANASVD
+663 PKGDANASAD
-673 ATRTLT
+673 ATRTLI

-723 AGDSTDQYSHSFSNL
+723 AGDSTDQHSHSFSNL
-738 GTMAKTRDEAE
+738 GTIAKTRDEAE

-797 SPTLQKSNGGNAE
+797 SPTLQKANGGNAE

-831 DVYAANDTYGTHGG
+831 DVYAADDTHGTHGG

-852 ERTSVFVLSSEENG
+852 ERTSVFVLSSKENG

-931 TMKSG
+931 TMKSS
-936 LSGWTTLTADSN
+936 LSDWFPLTADSS

-991 VTNASNPRETE
+991 VTNASNPQETE

-1195 SADKANVSG
+1195 SADKADVSG

-1344 SVSNAYSG
+1344 SVA
-1352 GVVAYANYTIP
+1352 
-1363 LTASAAGAW
+1363 
-1372 DGTTKTQP
+1372 
-1380 TLTDGVYQ
+1380 
-1388 IGTAAELAWFAAQ
+1388 
-1401 VNGGSYAIN
+1401 
-1410 GALTGDID
+1410 
-1418 LAGYNWTPIGGT
+1418 
-1430 TASTAFKGSFNG
+1430 
-1442 NNHTVKNM
+1442 
-1450 GIYYSATTT
+1450 
-1459 SAPYKGLFGYVNGTS
+1459 
-1474 SSYATIQNL
+1474 
-1483 KVTGKMYLT
+1483 
-1492 STGSVS
+1492 

-1674 SAKSTAQTAT
+1674 SAKSTSQTAT

-1689 EMTKSSFVRAMN
+1689 EMDSADFVTSMN

-1706 AAFVSSRYSPALS
+1706 AAFGSSRYSPALS
-1719 WQTNLEGL
+1719 WQTDLIGLTTPTKGNVNL
-1727 ITPSVGNIDMDP
+1727 DP
-1739 FGYVNESDVELLRQY
+1739 FGYVDEDDLTLLTQWV
-1754 LAGKATLDADQLAQA
+1754 ADKKTSADLTAEQWAQA
-1769 NVDNIG
+1769 DINGDGKLNV
-1775 GVDQND
+1775 
-1781 LDVLMQYVA
+1781 LDTTRLRNYLR
-1790 GTINV
+1790 N
-1795 FPVDRVEED
+1795 PKLSL

>member
-27 FATEQATVAAPLD
+27 FATEQGTVAAPLD

-51 TGTATISVQNPVTF
+51 TGTATISVQNSVTF

-97 LTNATSGEA
+97 LTNATSGVA

-120 VEMAYTESNGDITI
+120 VEMAYTESGGDITI

-178 HFLAFTYES
+178 HFLAFTYEGK
-187 NSAPTVASDAITT
+187 SAPTVAPGAIAT

-209 TLDLAD
+209 TLDVAEM
-215 VFTDADGDTLT
+215 FTDADGDALT
-226 YTATIN
+226 YTATVN
-232 GVAQALNGTIL
+232 GATQTLNGSTL
-243 GYTPTAAGT
+243 SYTPTAAGE
-252 YTVVLTA
+252 YTIVLTA
-259 SDNTGTATHTITL
+259 TDDSGTATHTIVL
-272 TVTDANQQIPRLKEG
+272 TAAEGTQVPRLKSG
-287 VSSTASDTVTAG
+287 VPVTASATVSVG
-299 YAYNLTD
+299 YAYNLSD
-306 LQAGNIFENPDGT
+306 LQAGNIFENPDGSS
-319 ALDYTNYYYYRYVG
+319 LSYTDYYYYRTAG
-333 DTRTGPYYFTPA
+333 TGERKGPYYFSTA
-345 LFGGTTIQITENA
+345 LFGATTIQITENTA
-358 AGTYAYEFH
+358 DTYVYEFH
-367 ATNTYGDS
+367 AMNSAGLS

-381 TLDVRAG
+381 TLTVSDSIE
-388 TPQNYTFYVGQ
+388 QHYTFHVGQ
-399 DMNYSSNGNVY
+399 DMNYSTNGSQY
-410 PLIKLYKTKGFDT
+410 PLIKLYKTAGLDD
-423 KGADYIGKD
+423 KGADYLASYEVDGK
-432 GDTYIYREDGVDSSL
+432 TQYIYEDHDQSIAVVNGKYMITVKGQD
-447 YESVQFLDSTFT
+447 YELKGYSPLTFKASDFT
-459 NTLNSTTGNKNG
+459 TADPNSTGTLAD
-471 NYNEFYASLAPGK
+471 NYNNFYASLAAGR
-484 YSFRAYGYNTSSGK
+484 YSFRAYGYKASETSAN
-498 YDVYLGGHSLT
+498 VYLGGHSLT

-523 TSIYLRLHSIYTT
+523 ADIYLRLHSIYTT
-536 SRKTDNTYFTA
+536 SKKNSSDYFTA
-547 SDYTARIS
+547 DDYTARVV

-619 VVTKNLALSQAIN
+619 VVTKSLALSQAIN

-646 FQYNNFNTQII
+646 FQHNNFNTQII

-663 TSGDANASVD
+663 TSGDASASAD

-797 SPTLQKSNGGNAE
+797 SPTLRKSNGGNAE
-810 NNWLDVKPNGTTIL
+810 NNCLDVKPNGTTIL

-831 DVYAANDTYGTHGG
+831 DVYAANDTHGTHGG

-877 GLSSSRPTAWDYNY
+877 GLSSSRPSAWDYNY

-931 TMKSG
+931 TMESA

-991 VTNASNPRETE
+991 VTNASNPQETE

-1095 TLYNMSDTGV
+1095 TLYNMSNTGV

-1227 QPTLTDGVYQIGTA
+1227 QPTLADGVYQIGNA

-1344 SVSNAYSG
+1344 SVA
-1352 GVVAYANYTIP
+1352 
-1363 LTASAAGAW
+1363 
-1372 DGTTKTQP
+1372 
-1380 TLTDGVYQ
+1380 
-1388 IGTAAELAWFAAQ
+1388 
-1401 VNGGSYAIN
+1401 
-1410 GALTGDID
+1410 
-1418 LAGYNWTPIGGT
+1418 
-1430 TASTAFKGSFNG
+1430 
-1442 NNHTVKNM
+1442 
-1450 GIYYSATTT
+1450 
-1459 SAPYKGLFGYVNGTS
+1459 
-1474 SSYATIQNL
+1474 
-1483 KVTGKMYLT
+1483 
-1492 STGSVS
+1492 

-1674 SAKSTAQTAT
+1674 SAKSTSQTAT

-1689 EMTKSSFVRAMN
+1689 EMDSADFVTSMN

-1706 AAFVSSRYSPALS
+1706 AAFGSSRYSPALT
-1719 WQTNLEGL
+1719 WQTDLIGL
-1727 ITPSVGNIDMDP
+1727 TTPTVGNVNLDP
-1739 FGYVNESDVELLRQY
+1739 FGYVDEEDLALLTEWKDAGKTKKDLTAEQWAQADLNDDGKLNDEDVEILAAY
-1754 LAGKATLDADQLAQA
+1754 LEDPRL
-1769 NVDNIG
+1769 
-1775 GVDQND
+1775 ND
-1781 LDVLMQYVA
+1781 LS
-1790 GTINV
+1790 
-1795 FPVDRVEED
+1795 

>member
-27 FATEQATVAAPLD
+27 FATEQGTVAAPLD

-51 TGTATISVQNPVTF
+51 TGTATISVQNSVTF

-97 LTNATSGEA
+97 LTNATSGVA

-120 VEMAYTESNGDITI
+120 VEMAYTESGGDITI

-178 HFLAFTYES
+178 HFLAFTYEGK
-187 NSAPTVASDAITT
+187 SAPTVAPGAIAT

-209 TLDLAD
+209 TLDVAEM
-215 VFTDADGDTLT
+215 FTDADGDALT
-226 YTATIN
+226 YTATVN
-232 GVAQALNGTIL
+232 GATQTLNGSTL
-243 GYTPTAAGT
+243 SYTPTAAGE
-252 YTVVLTA
+252 YTIVLTA
-259 SDNTGTATHTITL
+259 TDDSGTATHTIVL
-272 TVTDANQQIPRLKEG
+272 TAAEGTQVPRLKSG
-287 VSSTASDTVTAG
+287 VPVTASATVSVG
-299 YAYNLTD
+299 YAYNLSD
-306 LQAGNIFENPDGT
+306 LQAGNIFENPDGSS
-319 ALDYTNYYYYRYVG
+319 LSYTDYYYYRTAG
-333 DTRTGPYYFTPA
+333 TGERKGPYYFSTA
-345 LFGGTTIQITENA
+345 LFGATTIQITENTA
-358 AGTYAYEFH
+358 DTYVYEFH
-367 ATNTYGDS
+367 AMNSAGLS

-381 TLDVRAG
+381 TLTVSDSIE
-388 TPQNYTFYVGQ
+388 QHYTFHVGQ
-399 DMNYSSNGNVY
+399 DMNYSTNGSQY
-410 PLIKLYKTKGFDT
+410 PLIKLYKTAGLDD
-423 KGADYIGKD
+423 KGADYLASYEVDGK
-432 GDTYIYREDGVDSSL
+432 TQYIYEDHDQSIAVVNGKYMITVKGQD
-447 YESVQFLDSTFT
+447 YELKGYSPLTFKASDFT
-459 NTLNSTTGNKNG
+459 TADPNSTGTLAD
-471 NYNEFYASLAPGK
+471 NYNNFYASLAAGR
-484 YSFRAYGYNTSSGK
+484 YSFRAYGYKASETSAN
-498 YDVYLGGHSLT
+498 VYLGGHSLT

-523 TSIYLRLHSIYTT
+523 ADIYLRLHSIYTT
-536 SRKTDNTYFTA
+536 SKKNSSDYFTA
-547 SDYTARIS
+547 DDYTARVV

-619 VVTKNLALSQAIN
+619 VVTKSLALSQAIN

-646 FQYNNFNTQII
+646 FQHNNFNTQII

-663 TSGDANASVD
+663 TSGDASASAD

-738 GTMAKTRDEAE
+738 GTIAKTRDEAE

-786 EPEFEVHTLAG
+786 EPEFKVKVLSGDENAVTAV
-797 SPTLQKSNGGNAE
+797 TGGNAKG
-810 NNWLDVKPNGTTIL
+810 NWLDVTPNGTTIV

-831 DVYAANDTYGTHGG
+831 DVYTTADEHGTHGG

-877 GLSSSRPTAWDYNY
+877 GLSSSRPSAWDYNY

-931 TMKSG
+931 TMESA

-991 VTNASNPRETE
+991 VTNATNPRETE

-1227 QPTLTDGVYQIGTA
+1227 QPTLTDGVYQIGNA

-1344 SVSNAYSG
+1344 SVA
-1352 GVVAYANYTIP
+1352 
-1363 LTASAAGAW
+1363 
-1372 DGTTKTQP
+1372 
-1380 TLTDGVYQ
+1380 
-1388 IGTAAELAWFAAQ
+1388 
-1401 VNGGSYAIN
+1401 
-1410 GALTGDID
+1410 
-1418 LAGYNWTPIGGT
+1418 
-1430 TASTAFKGSFNG
+1430 
-1442 NNHTVKNM
+1442 
-1450 GIYYSATTT
+1450 
-1459 SAPYKGLFGYVNGTS
+1459 
-1474 SSYATIQNL
+1474 
-1483 KVTGKMYLT
+1483 
-1492 STGSVS
+1492 

-1674 SAKSTAQTAT
+1674 SAKSTSQTAT

-1689 EMTKSSFVRAMN
+1689 EMASADFVTTMN
-1701 TGLTT
+1701 TGMAGT
-1706 AAFVSSRYSPALS
+1706 FGSSRYSPALS
-1719 WQTNLEGL
+1719 WQTDLIGLTTPTKGNVNL
-1727 ITPSVGNIDMDP
+1727 DP
-1739 FGYVNESDVELLRQY
+1739 FGYVDEEDLALLTEWVNNGLPEDALTPEQWAQADIVRNDR
-1754 LAGKATLDADQLAQA
+1754 LDEDDLDALTWYLE
-1769 NVDNIG
+1769 NPKIHP
-1775 GVDQND
+1775 
-1781 LDVLMQYVA
+1781 
-1790 GTINV
+1790 IN
-1795 FPVDRVEED
+1795 

>member
-27 FATEQATVAAPLD
+27 FATEQGTVAAPLD

-51 TGTATISVQNPVTF
+51 TGTATISVQNSVTF

-97 LTNATSGEA
+97 LTNATSGVA

-120 VEMAYTESNGDITI
+120 VEMAYTESGGDITI

-178 HFLAFTYES
+178 HFLAFTYEGK
-187 NSAPTVASDAITT
+187 SAPTVAPGAIAT

-209 TLDLAD
+209 TLDVAEM
-215 VFTDADGDTLT
+215 FTDADGDALT
-226 YTATIN
+226 YTATVN
-232 GVAQALNGTIL
+232 GATQTLNGSTL
-243 GYTPTAAGT
+243 SYTPTAAGE
-252 YTVVLTA
+252 YTIVLTA
-259 SDNTGTATHTITL
+259 TDDSGTATHTIVL
-272 TVTDANQQIPRLKEG
+272 TAAEGTQVPRLKSG
-287 VSSTASDTVTAG
+287 VPVTASATVSVG
-299 YAYNLTD
+299 YAYNLSD
-306 LQAGNIFENPDGT
+306 LQAGNIFENPDGSS
-319 ALDYTNYYYYRYVG
+319 LSYTDYYYYRTAG
-333 DTRTGPYYFTPA
+333 TGERKGPYYFSTA
-345 LFGGTTIQITENA
+345 LFGATTIQITENTA
-358 AGTYAYEFH
+358 DTYVYEFH
-367 ATNTYGDS
+367 AMNSAGLS

-381 TLDVRAG
+381 TLTVSDSIE
-388 TPQNYTFYVGQ
+388 QHYTFHVGQ
-399 DMNYSSNGNVY
+399 DMNYSTNGSQY
-410 PLIKLYKTKGFDT
+410 PLIKLYKTAGLDD
-423 KGADYIGKD
+423 KGADYLASYEVDGK
-432 GDTYIYREDGVDSSL
+432 TQYIYEDHDQSIAVVNGKYMITVKGQD
-447 YESVQFLDSTFT
+447 YELKGYSPLTFKASDFT
-459 NTLNSTTGNKNG
+459 TADPNSTGTLAD
-471 NYNEFYASLAPGK
+471 NYNNFYASLAAGR
-484 YSFRAYGYNTSSGK
+484 YSFRAYGYKASETSAN
-498 YDVYLGGHSLT
+498 VYLGGHSLT

-523 TSIYLRLHSIYTT
+523 TSLYLRLHSIYTT

-555 MPSMGGDVQHGTP
+555 MPSMGGDVQHGAP
-568 YPSGNYTYYPFMLY
+568 YTSGNYTYYPFMLY

-646 FQYNNFNTQII
+646 FQHNNFNTQVIV
-657 EPKTGS
+657 PKTGS
-663 TSGDANASVD
+663 TSGDANASAD

-738 GTMAKTRDEAE
+738 GTIAKTRDEAE

-831 DVYAANDTYGTHGG
+831 DVYAADDTHGTHGG

-931 TMKSG
+931 TMESA

-973 ANNKVSYSLAR
+973 ANNEVSYSLAR

-991 VTNASNPRETE
+991 VTNASNPQETE

-1095 TLYNMSDTGV
+1095 TLYNMSNTGV

-1227 QPTLTDGVYQIGTA
+1227 QPTLTDGVYQIGNA

-1344 SVSNAYSG
+1344 SVA
-1352 GVVAYANYTIP
+1352 
-1363 LTASAAGAW
+1363 
-1372 DGTTKTQP
+1372 
-1380 TLTDGVYQ
+1380 
-1388 IGTAAELAWFAAQ
+1388 
-1401 VNGGSYAIN
+1401 
-1410 GALTGDID
+1410 
-1418 LAGYNWTPIGGT
+1418 
-1430 TASTAFKGSFNG
+1430 
-1442 NNHTVKNM
+1442 
-1450 GIYYSATTT
+1450 
-1459 SAPYKGLFGYVNGTS
+1459 
-1474 SSYATIQNL
+1474 
-1483 KVTGKMYLT
+1483 
-1492 STGSVS
+1492 

-1648 VGMTNNASAAMSNL
+1648 VGMTNNASAAMEHL

-1674 SAKSTAQTAT
+1674 SAKSTSQTAT

-1689 EMTKSSFVRAMN
+1689 EMDSTDFVTTMN
-1701 TGLTT
+1701 TGM
-1706 AAFVSSRYSPALS
+1706 AGAFGSSRYSPALS
-1719 WQTNLEGL
+1719 WQTDLIGLTTPTKGNVNL
-1727 ITPSVGNIDMDP
+1727 DP
-1739 FGYVNESDVELLRQY
+1739 FGYVDEDDLALLTEWVNNGLTEDALTPEQWAQADIVRNDR
-1754 LAGKATLDADQLAQA
+1754 LDEDDLDALTWYLE
-1769 NVDNIG
+1769 NPK
-1775 GVDQND
+1775 
-1781 LDVLMQYVA
+1781 
-1790 GTINV
+1790 IN
-1795 FPVDRVEED
+1795 PIN

>member
-27 FATEQATVAAPLD
+27 FATEQGTVAAPLD

-51 TGTATISVQNPVTF
+51 TGTATISVQNSVTF

-78 VTVPAGTT
+78 VTVPTGTT

-97 LTNATSGEA
+97 LTNATSGVA

-120 VEMAYTESNGDITI
+120 VEMAYTESGGDITI

-178 HFLAFTYES
+178 HFLAFTYEGK
-187 NSAPTVASDAITT
+187 SAPTVAPGAIAT

-209 TLDLAD
+209 TLDVAEM
-215 VFTDADGDTLT
+215 FTDADGDALT
-226 YTATIN
+226 YTATVN
-232 GVAQALNGTIL
+232 GATQTLNGSTL
-243 GYTPTAAGT
+243 SYTPTAAGE
-252 YTVVLTA
+252 YTIVLTA
-259 SDNTGTATHTITL
+259 TDDSGTATHTIVL
-272 TVTDANQQIPRLKEG
+272 TAAEGTQVPRLKSG
-287 VSSTASDTVTAG
+287 VPVTASATVSVG
-299 YAYNLTD
+299 YAYNLSD
-306 LQAGNIFENPDGT
+306 LQAGNIFENPDGSS
-319 ALDYTNYYYYRYVG
+319 LSYTDYYYYRTAG
-333 DTRTGPYYFTPA
+333 TGERKGPYYFSTA
-345 LFGGTTIQITENA
+345 LFGATTIQITENTA
-358 AGTYAYEFH
+358 DTYVYEFH
-367 ATNTYGDS
+367 AMNSAGLS

-381 TLDVRAG
+381 TLTVSDSIE
-388 TPQNYTFYVGQ
+388 QHYTFHVGQ
-399 DMNYSSNGNVY
+399 DMNYSTNGSQY
-410 PLIKLYKTKGFDT
+410 PLIKLYKTAGLDD
-423 KGADYIGKD
+423 KGADYLASYEVDGK
-432 GDTYIYREDGVDSSL
+432 TQYIYEDHDQSIAVVNGKYMITVKGQD
-447 YESVQFLDSTFT
+447 YELKGYSPLTFKASDFT
-459 NTLNSTTGNKNG
+459 TADPNSTGTLAD
-471 NYNEFYASLAPGK
+471 NYNNFYASLAAGR
-484 YSFRAYGYNTSSGK
+484 YSFRAYGYKASETSAN
-498 YDVYLGGHSLT
+498 VYLGGHSLT

-523 TSIYLRLHSIYTT
+523 ADIYLRLHSIYTT
-536 SRKTDNTYFTA
+536 SKKNSSDYFTA
-547 SDYTARIS
+547 DDYTARVV

-619 VVTKNLALSQAIN
+619 VVTKSLALSQAIN

-646 FQYNNFNTQII
+646 FQHNNFNTQII

-663 TSGDANASVD
+663 TSGDASASAD

-738 GTMAKTRDEAE
+738 GTIAKTRDEAE

-786 EPEFEVHTLAG
+786 EPEFKVKVLSGDENAVTAV
-797 SPTLQKSNGGNAE
+797 TGGNA
-810 NNWLDVKPNGTTIL
+810 K
-824 AVNYKAL
+824 
-831 DVYAANDTYGTHGG
+831 
-845 FYPATNP
+845 
-852 ERTSVFVLSSEENG
+852 
-866 TATANIAYNSN
+866 ANIAYNSN
-877 GLSSSRPTAWDYNY
+877 GLTSSRPSAWDYNY

-899 DTAPTLDFTVAS
+899 DTAPTLDFS
-911 NSEDYGVSNV
+911 VSSSGTTTV
-921 QYAIVTTNKT
+921 QYAIVTTDASDLDT
-931 TMKSG
+931 H
-936 LSGWTTLTADSN
+936 LSGWTTLTADSS

-959 NAGLAGGTV
+959 EAGLAGGTV
-968 VIKMT
+968 IIKMHDST
-973 ANNKVSYSLAR
+973 GTSYSLAR

-991 VTNASNPRETE
+991 VTNASNPQETE

-1095 TLYNMSDTGV
+1095 TLYNMSNTGV

-1227 QPTLTDGVYQIGTA
+1227 QPTLTDGVYQIGNA

-1344 SVSNAYSG
+1344 SVA
-1352 GVVAYANYTIP
+1352 
-1363 LTASAAGAW
+1363 
-1372 DGTTKTQP
+1372 
-1380 TLTDGVYQ
+1380 
-1388 IGTAAELAWFAAQ
+1388 
-1401 VNGGSYAIN
+1401 
-1410 GALTGDID
+1410 
-1418 LAGYNWTPIGGT
+1418 
-1430 TASTAFKGSFNG
+1430 
-1442 NNHTVKNM
+1442 
-1450 GIYYSATTT
+1450 
-1459 SAPYKGLFGYVNGTS
+1459 
-1474 SSYATIQNL
+1474 
-1483 KVTGKMYLT
+1483 
-1492 STGSVS
+1492 

-1552 EGTIHAYQYVGGI
+1552 EGTIRAYQYVGGI

-1719 WQTNLEGL
+1719 WQTNLKGL
-1727 ITPSVGNIDMDP
+1727 KTPKVGNVDMDP
-1739 FGYVNESDVELLRQY
+1739 FGYVDSKDVELLRKY
-1754 LAGKATLDADQLAQA
+1754 LANTITLNDDQLAQA
-1769 NVDNIG
+1769 NVNGDTVVN
-1775 GVDQND
+1775 QAD
-1781 LDVLMQYVA
+1781 LDLLEQYVA
-1790 GTINV
+1790 GTITV
-1795 FPVDRVEED
+1795 FPVG

>member
-27 FATEQATVAAPLD
+27 FATEQGTVVAPLD

-51 TGTATISVQNPVTF
+51 TGTATISVQNSVTF

-97 LTNATSGEA
+97 LTNATSGVA

-120 VEMAYTESNGDITI
+120 VEMAYTESGGDITI

-178 HFLAFTYES
+178 HFLAFTYEGK
-187 NSAPTVASDAITT
+187 SAPTVAPGAIAT

-209 TLDLAD
+209 TLDVAEM
-215 VFTDADGDTLT
+215 FTDADGDALT
-226 YTATIN
+226 YTATVN
-232 GVAQALNGTIL
+232 GATQTLNGSTL
-243 GYTPTAAGT
+243 SYTPTAAGE
-252 YTVVLTA
+252 YTIVLTA
-259 SDNTGTATHTITL
+259 TDDSGTATHTIVL
-272 TVTDANQQIPRLKEG
+272 TAAEGTQVPRLKSG
-287 VSSTASDTVTAG
+287 VPVTASATVSVG
-299 YAYNLTD
+299 YAYNLSD
-306 LQAGNIFENPDGT
+306 LQAGNIFENPDGSS
-319 ALDYTNYYYYRYVG
+319 LSYTDYYYYRTAG
-333 DTRTGPYYFTPA
+333 TGERKGPYYFSTA
-345 LFGGTTIQITENA
+345 LFGATTIQITENTA
-358 AGTYAYEFH
+358 DTYVYEFH
-367 ATNTYGDS
+367 AMNSAGLS

-381 TLDVRAG
+381 TLTVSDSIE
-388 TPQNYTFYVGQ
+388 QHYTFHVGQ
-399 DMNYSSNGNVY
+399 DMNYSTNGSQY
-410 PLIKLYKTKGFDT
+410 PLIKLYKTAGLDD
-423 KGADYIGKD
+423 KGADYLASYEVDGK
-432 GDTYIYREDGVDSSL
+432 TQYIYEDHDQSIAVVNGKYMITVKGQD
-447 YESVQFLDSTFT
+447 YELKGYSPLTFKASDFT
-459 NTLNSTTGNKNG
+459 TADPNSTGTLAD
-471 NYNEFYASLAPGK
+471 NYNNFYASLAAGR
-484 YSFRAYGYNTSSGK
+484 YSFRAYGYKASETSAN
-498 YDVYLGGHSLT
+498 VYLGGHSLT

-523 TSIYLRLHSIYTT
+523 ADIYLRLHSIYTT
-536 SRKTDNTYFTA
+536 SKKNSSDYFTA
-547 SDYTARIS
+547 DDYTARVV

-619 VVTKNLALSQAIN
+619 VVTKSLALSQAIN

-646 FQYNNFNTQII
+646 FQHNNFNTQII

-663 TSGDANASVD
+663 TSGDASASAD

-797 SPTLQKSNGGNAE
+797 SPTLRKSNGGNAE

-831 DVYAANDTYGTHGG
+831 DVYAANDTHGTHGG

-877 GLSSSRPTAWDYNY
+877 GLSSSRPSAWDYNY

-931 TMKSG
+931 TMESA

-991 VTNASNPRETE
+991 VTNASNPQETE

-1095 TLYNMSDTGV
+1095 TLYNMSNTGV

-1227 QPTLTDGVYQIGTA
+1227 QPTLADGVYQIG
-1241 AELAWFAAQVNGGS
+1241 N
-1255 YAINGALTG
+1255 
-1264 DIDLAGYNWTPI
+1264 
-1276 GGTTASTAFKGSF
+1276 
-1289 NGNNHTVK
+1289 
-1297 NMGIYYSATTTSAP
+1297 
-1311 YKGLFGYVNGTSSSY
+1311 
-1326 ATIQN
+1326 
-1331 LKVTGKMY
+1331 
-1339 LTSTG
+1339 
-1344 SVSNAYSG
+1344 
-1352 GVVAYANYTIP
+1352 
-1363 LTASAAGAW
+1363 
-1372 DGTTKTQP
+1372 
-1380 TLTDGVYQ
+1380 
-1388 IGTAAELAWFAAQ
+1388 AAELAWFAAQ

-1674 SAKSTAQTAT
+1674 SAKSTSQTAT

-1689 EMTKSSFVRAMN
+1689 EMDSADFVTSMN

-1706 AAFVSSRYSPALS
+1706 AAFGSSRYSPALT
-1719 WQTNLEGL
+1719 WQTDLIGL
-1727 ITPSVGNIDMDP
+1727 TTPTVGNVNLDP
-1739 FGYVNESDVELLRQY
+1739 FGYVDEEDLALLTEWKDAGKTKKDLTAEQWAQADLNDDGKLNDEDVEILAAY
-1754 LAGKATLDADQLAQA
+1754 LEDPRL
-1769 NVDNIG
+1769 
-1775 GVDQND
+1775 ND
-1781 LDVLMQYVA
+1781 LS
-1790 GTINV
+1790 
-1795 FPVDRVEED
+1795 

>member
-319 ALDYTNYYYYRYVG
+319 ALNYTNYYYYRSVG
-333 DTRTGPYYFTPA
+333 GTRTGPYYFTPA

-358 AGTYAYEFH
+358 AGTYVYEFH

-388 TPQNYTFYVGQ
+388 TPQNYTFHVGQ
-399 DMNYSSNGNVY
+399 DMNYSTNGSRY
-410 PLIKLYKTKGFDT
+410 PLIKLYKTAGLDD
-423 KGADYIGKD
+423 KGADYLASYEVDGK
-432 GDTYIYREDGVDSSL
+432 TQYIYEDHDQSIAVVNGKYMITVKGQD
-447 YESVQFLDSTFT
+447 YELKGYSPLTFKASDFT
-459 NTLNSTTGNKNG
+459 TADPNSTGTLAD
-471 NYNEFYASLAPGK
+471 NYNNFYASLAAGR
-484 YSFRAYGYNTSSGK
+484 YSFRAYGYKASETSAN
-498 YDVYLGGHSLT
+498 VYLGGHSLT

-547 SDYTARIS
+547 SDYTARIA
-555 MPSMGGDVQHGTP
+555 MPSMGGDVQHGAP
-568 YPSGNYTYYPFMLY
+568 YTSGNYTYYPFMLY

-589 WNAYVEPIGTCAE
+589 WNAYVDPIGTCAE
-602 DYIFTQA
+602 NYIFTQA

-619 VVTKNLALSQAIN
+619 VVTKNLTLSQAIN

-641 DFNLF
+641 DFTLF
-646 FQYNNFNTQII
+646 FQNNNFNTQII

-663 TSGDANASVD
+663 PKGDANASAD
-673 ATRTLT
+673 ATRTLI

-738 GTMAKTRDEAE
+738 GTIAKTRDEAE

-877 GLSSSRPTAWDYNY
+877 GLSSSRPSAWDYNY

-936 LSGWTTLTADSN
+936 LSDWFPLTADSN

-991 VTNASNPRETE
+991 VTNASNPQETE

-1227 QPTLTDGVYQIGTA
+1227 QPTLTDGVYQIGTG

-1311 YKGLFGYVNGTSSSY
+1311 YKGLFGYVNGTSSSH

-1344 SVSNAYSG
+1344 SVA
-1352 GVVAYANYTIP
+1352 
-1363 LTASAAGAW
+1363 
-1372 DGTTKTQP
+1372 
-1380 TLTDGVYQ
+1380 
-1388 IGTAAELAWFAAQ
+1388 
-1401 VNGGSYAIN
+1401 
-1410 GALTGDID
+1410 
-1418 LAGYNWTPIGGT
+1418 
-1430 TASTAFKGSFNG
+1430 
-1442 NNHTVKNM
+1442 
-1450 GIYYSATTT
+1450 
-1459 SAPYKGLFGYVNGTS
+1459 
-1474 SSYATIQNL
+1474 
-1483 KVTGKMYLT
+1483 
-1492 STGSVS
+1492 

-1689 EMTKSSFVRAMN
+1689 EMDSADFVTSMN

-1706 AAFVSSRYSPALS
+1706 AAFGSSRYSPALS
-1719 WQTNLEGL
+1719 WQTDLIGLTTPTKGNVNL
-1727 ITPSVGNIDMDP
+1727 DP
-1739 FGYVNESDVELLRQY
+1739 FGYVDEDDLTLLTQWV
-1754 LAGKATLDADQLAQA
+1754 ADKKTSADLTAEQWAQA
-1769 NVDNIG
+1769 DINGDGKLNV
-1775 GVDQND
+1775 
-1781 LDVLMQYVA
+1781 LDTTRLRNYLR
-1790 GTINV
+1790 N
-1795 FPVDRVEED
+1795 PKLSL